1 MKRNSAL
8 LIVIAIV
15 LVLTLSLAAC
25 NKKDAPP
32 QDEKATYSVSIPSG
46 EGYTVVGAA
55 NVKEGEDYSFQVNIA
70 NDYNGTD
77 MVVKVN
83 GNTVVKTGNAY
94 VVNSVSGNLVI
105 TVTGVKKNAPDTY
118 TMTLP
123 SGNGFTASGETT
135 VTAGSNYTFTVTVAT
150 GYDVS
155 TLVVKNVE
163 ATLTATSTEG
173 NVVTYTINNVQS
185 NITLTATI
193 AKLKFSVTLP
203 TGEGYAVVGESEAV
217 YGEDYTFTV
226 NAVAGYS
233 VKDAVVKS
241 GDVTLTGVN
250 GTYTVANVT
259 ANVVITVENVVKLQ
273 DYVSVTTRVY
283 DLKLADITD
292 TQKAAAYYM
301 TGVSGVYQNET
312 CEVSADLSA
321 VDFTRAGTYTITYKL
336 VGHETVTET
345 ATVNVYGEPAIT
357 VASDAVKTVG
367 WSETLDL
374 NAFINTLKGKIS
386 AVDSLNN
393 ALTVNVKETTV
404 PAKNAYG
411 FYDIQ
416 SYNVT
421 FTATDKMGN
430 VAEETVQITIN
441 GSTDITVAPTMNID
455 LANTSV
461 MLAAY
466 EAGVDFDLFKYDSE
480 NGLVAVTTAQA
491 ANDSTKGGTFFAAS
505 YLASLELGEH
515 TFVLVFEDTFKVVT
529 LTLTDNQAPAFTT
542 SDVTELAYLVGE
554 EFVLPT
560 AVKSANSAQA
570 ITVKYF
576 LGSEEFTANP
586 TLAGSYTYTIKF
598 YRNNEEL
605 TEYAKEYSLV
615 LVNNYGWSGATVS
628 ATKDGKVAMTG
639 VYTEGGAYVDVNP
652 VLSADYIS
660 ANKGENDNIVV
671 VTLKV
676 LDQGTNNATAE
687 GYGRGIWYVKGVDY
701 ITEATHPVN
710 YAGVTPK
717 NGETYTLKLRIE
729 ENGTSTFILRNF
741 DGKVEVTSVGFEYHE
756 EYVEDTNFTKG
767 YAESVELTYNNE
779 QTRINSA
786 KIVVPAG
793 NDWWTNSPALSAAYI
808 KTLYAAGVRY
818 IEIAPTFT
826 TKDGEAFIYQ
836 YYDAAQGKNVEFTNL
851 GSGQTVLFALTDE
864 KQIALSKV
872 DTKGGQGKTAADTIN
887 VAFTYYTQEEYDA
900 AQAEIAKKEARA
912 KLAAVTQLEG
922 NFWNYFHHG
931 GWGVNN
937 WGENNKVVKLT
948 SSNFTLQKTLV
959 EDAKAANYKYMVI
972 RVKANNLSSD
982 IVDNIHVE
990 PMLAGDSYNGT
1001 YAGYEVTFR
1010 LDLSKYFDG
1019 FTFGEDG
1026 NVMKICARTGESKND
1041 NCSLDVE
1048 IIGFEEANDK
1058 HFVTIGSRW
1067 DYKVTGDTYAEIGE
1081 GESASFTI
1089 KATDAYTIDSITCDG
1104 ATVTRE
1110 GDVWTVSNATKDSSL
1125 NVTTHRSRHNVIISQ
1140 GTGFTADAYN
1150 KQVDEGNNVS
1160 FTITANTDWAI
1171 DNVTCDDA
1179 NVTITNEG
1187 NVWTFSNV
1195 TKDIAVTVKVHSTAA
1210 VDVEYKVTVV
1220 GEGFDVAGTLPAIS
1234 LNGADVALKITAKD
1248 GYRIDSVTANNDATV
1263 KFDGNNY
1270 IIGNITADTEVTV
1283 ATTNLAQ
1290 LVAEAEA
1297 RIANIAKSADRFA
1310 DYFQIGAWCDPNTNT
1325 FDGTSPIKFRGG
1337 TFKISRSLI
1346 DDALLAGYTHMKFHL
1361 VAVAEDGSTV
1371 GNLTMITE
1379 GSAWNYYWKLYS
1391 GSEADVRLD
1400 LTSFAKEGH
1409 TTDYLTVNIN
1419 NTNLSSVLTMSAIE
1433 FFKSEET
1440 TSWTKSASNVYIANE
1455 NGALVLDTVSAG
1467 NGAYATSD
1475 EAWFAK
1481 YATGN
1486 EASQRTLMYSDLTWI
1501 VQGTNTRNMLWGY
1514 TAPDQSPLE
1523 SDEISG
1529 TIKYLNNMNNGSTL
1543 CLGFDNEGV
1552 ASVKFADF
1560 HANRNS
1566 WGGFSYAQ
1574 GKNSITVTSVN
1585 DLTLYFNELSAL
1597 KEKYRYVKF
1606 TISDPSAL
1614 NGQVWFGNGAFSG
1627 ENAHMIGFSK
1637 DNTEAVVDL
1646 SKCSDSLQIFFTAAE
1661 TNVTIAYE
1669 FLTEI

>member
-15 LVLTLSLAAC
+15 LVLTLGLAAC

-46 EGYTVVGAA
+46 EGYTVVGEA

-70 NDYNGTD
+70 NGYNGTD

-118 TMTLP
+118 TVTLP
-123 SGNGFTASGETT
+123 SGSGFTAAGETT
-135 VTAGSNYTFTVTVAT
+135 VTAGSNYSFTVTVAT
-150 GYDVS
+150 GYDVN
-155 TLVVKNVE
+155 TLVVKNGE

-193 AKLKFSVTLP
+193 AKLKFSITLP

-292 TQKAAAYYM
+292 AQKAAAYYM

-345 ATVNVYGEPAIT
+345 ATVNVYGEPTIT
-357 VASDAVKTVG
+357 VASDAIKTVV
-367 WSETLDL
+367 WSKNLDL
-374 NAFINTLKGKIS
+374 NAFINTLVGKIS

-393 ALTVNVKETTV
+393 ALTVNVKAASV

-430 VAEETVQITIN
+430 VAEETVQITIT
-441 GSTDITVAPTMNID
+441 GSIDITVAPTMSID

-461 MLAAY
+461 MLASY

-491 ANDSTKGGTFFAAS
+491 SWDSDKEGTFFAAS

-515 TFVLVFEDTFKVVT
+515 TFVLVFENTFKVVT

-576 LGSEEFTANP
+576 LGSDEFTANP
-586 TLAGSYTYTIKF
+586 TAAGSYTYTIKF
-598 YRNNEEL
+598 FRNNEEL

-615 LVNNYGWSGATVS
+615 LVNNYGWSGANVS
-628 ATKDGKVAMTG
+628 ATKDGKVALSG
-639 VYTEGGAYVDVNP
+639 VFKEGTAYVDSNP
-652 VLSADYIS
+652 ILSAEYIS
-660 ANKGENDNIVV
+660 ANKGENNIVV
-671 VTLKV
+671 VTLRV
-676 LDQGTNNATAE
+676 LDQGTNNSTVE
-687 GYGRGIWYVKGVDY
+687 GQDRGIWYVKGVDY

-710 YAGVTPK
+710 YVGVTPK
-717 NGETYTLKLRIE
+717 TGDEYTMKLRIE
-729 ENGTSTFILRNF
+729 ENGTATFILRNF

-756 EYVEDTNFTKG
+756 EYVEDPNFTKG

-779 QTRINSA
+779 QTRIANA
-786 KIVVPAG
+786 KVVVPAG
-793 NDWWTNSPALSAAYI
+793 NYWWTNSPALSAAYI

-912 KLAAVTQLEG
+912 KLAAITQSEG

-931 GWGVNN
+931 GWGATN

-948 SSNFTLQKTLV
+948 SSNMTAQKALI
-959 EDAKAANYKYMVI
+959 EDAKAAGYKYMVI
-972 RVKANNLSSD
+972 RIKANNLSSD
-982 IVDNIHVE
+982 IVDNICFTS
-990 PMLAGDSYNGT
+990 ATQWDFYWGSYE
-1001 YAGYEVTFR
+1001 GYDVAFR
-1010 LDLSKYFDG
+1010 LDLSKYFEN
-1019 FTFGEDG
+1019 FTFETID
-1026 NVMKICARTGESKND
+1026 NDINAFKIVARTGEVENG

-1048 IIGFEEANDK
+1048 IIGFEEENDK

-1104 ATVTRE
+1104 ATVTRD

-1125 NVTTHRSRHNVIISQ
+1125 NITTHRSRHNVIISQ

-1150 KQVDEGNNVS
+1150 KQVDEGSSVS

-1171 DNVTCDDA
+1171 DAVTCDDS
-1179 NVTITNEG
+1179 NVAITNEG
-1187 NVWTFSNV
+1187 DVWTFSNV

-1210 VDVEYKVTVV
+1210 VDVEYKVTVA
-1220 GEGFDVAGTLPAIS
+1220 GEGFDVAETLPAIS
-1234 LNGADVALKITAKD
+1234 LNGADVALKITVKD
-1248 GYRIDSVTANNDATV
+1248 GYRIDNVTANNGATV
-1263 KFDGNNY
+1263 SFDGNYY

-1297 RIANIAKSADRFA
+1297 RLAATMKSSGGFYN
-1310 DYFQIGAWCDPNTNT
+1310 YFKIGAWCDPDTTAWGENNTSVN
-1325 FDGTSPIKFRGG
+1325 FRGG
-1337 TFKISRSLI
+1337 NFTIARNLI

-1361 VAVAEDGSTV
+1361 VAVAEDPSKTI
-1371 GNLTMITE
+1371 NEIALLTNPGDT
-1379 GSAWNYYWKLYS
+1379 YYWKLY
-1391 GSEADVRLD
+1391 GGTDTDIRID
-1400 LTSFAKEGH
+1400 LTVFAVEGH
-1409 TTDYLTVNIN
+1409 TSDSLIVRMRDAACNDVSSALT
-1419 NTNLSSVLTMSAIE
+1419 LSAIE

-1440 TSWTKSASNVYIANE
+1440 TTWTKSNNVYIANE
-1455 NGALVLDTVSAG
+1455 NGTLVLDTVCAG
-1467 NGAYATSD
+1467 NDAFAESD
-1475 EAWFAK
+1475 AEWFAK
-1481 YATGN
+1481 YFGQGN
-1486 EASQRTLMYSDLTWI
+1486 GVSQRTLKVVECATIYNGS
-1501 VQGTNTRNMLWGY
+1501 NTRNMLYGWDGENK
-1514 TAPDQSPLE
+1514 SPLPA
-1523 SDEISG
+1523 SG
-1529 TIKYLNNMNNGSTL
+1529 YLNNFTGSTL
-1543 CLGFDNEGV
+1543 RLAFDKDGVAQVKFDNV
-1552 ASVKFADF
+1552 Y
-1560 HANRNS
+1560 ANRNE
-1566 WGGFSYAQ
+1566 WTTQFTHTD
-1574 GKNSITVTSVN
+1574 NTITVSNTCN
-1585 DLTLYFNELSAL
+1585 DYELFFNNLDEL
-1597 KEKYRYVKF
+1597 KEKYESITF
-1606 TISDPSAL
+1606 TITDTSAL
-1614 NGQVWFGNGAFSG
+1614 NGIVWFYYNDAALPINSSD
-1627 ENAHMIGFSK
+1627 NANPKTITLSEATRLMIH
-1637 DNTEAVVDL
+1637 
-1646 SKCSDSLQIFFTAAE
+1646 FTAVE
-1661 TNVTIAYE
+1661 NITITYTLNPKSAN
-1669 FLTEI
+1669 

>member
-15 LVLTLSLAAC
+15 LVLTLGLAAC

-46 EGYTVVGAA
+46 EGYTVVGEA

-70 NDYNGTD
+70 NGYNGTD

-118 TMTLP
+118 TVTLP

-155 TLVVKNVE
+155 TLVVKNGE

-185 NITLTATI
+185 NITLAATI

-259 ANVVITVENVVKLQ
+259 ANVVITVENIVKLQ

-292 TQKAAAYYM
+292 AQKAAAYYM

-345 ATVNVYGEPAIT
+345 ATVNVYGEPTIT
-357 VASDAVKTVG
+357 VASDAIKTVV
-367 WSETLDL
+367 WSKNLDL
-374 NAFINTLKGKIS
+374 NAFINTLVGKIS

-393 ALTVNVKETTV
+393 ALTVNVKAASV

-430 VAEETVQITIN
+430 VAEETVQITIT
-441 GSTDITVAPTMNID
+441 GSIDITVAPTMSID

-491 ANDSTKGGTFFAAS
+491 SWDSDKEGTFFAAS

-515 TFVLVFEDTFKVVT
+515 TFVLVFENTFKVVT

-576 LGSEEFTANP
+576 LGSDEFTANP
-586 TLAGSYTYTIKF
+586 TAAGSYTYTIKF

-660 ANKGENDNIVV
+660 ANKGENNIVV

-676 LDQGTNNATAE
+676 LDQGTNNSTVE
-687 GYGRGIWYVKGVDY
+687 GQDRGIWYVNGVKY
-701 ITEATHPVN
+701 VTEAGHPVETL
-710 YAGVTPK
+710 GITPK

-729 ENGTSTFILRNF
+729 ENGTSTFIIRNF
-741 DGKVEVTSVGFEYHE
+741 DGKLEVTSVEFEKHE

-767 YAESVELTYNNE
+767 YAESVELTYNDE

-793 NDWWTNSPALSAAYI
+793 NYWWTNSPALSAAYI

-851 GSGQTVLFALTDE
+851 GSGQTVLFALADE
-864 KQIALSKV
+864 KQIAFSKV
-872 DTKGGQGKTAADTIN
+872 DNAGGQGKTAADTIN

-912 KLAAVTQLEG
+912 RLAAITQLQG
-922 NFWNYFHHG
+922 NFWNYFQHG
-931 GWGVNN
+931 GWGATN

-948 SSNFTLQKTLV
+948 SSNMTAQKALV
-959 EDAKAANYKYMVI
+959 DDAKAAGYKYLVI
-972 RVKANNLSSD
+972 RIKASNLSSD
-982 IVDNIHVE
+982 IVDNICFTSM
-990 PMLAGDSYNGT
+990 PNWDFYWGS
-1001 YAGYEVTFR
+1001 YAGYDVAFR

-1026 NVMKICARTGESKND
+1026 KFMQICARTGESENK

-1048 IIGFEEANDK
+1048 IIGFEEENDK
-1058 HFVTIGSRW
+1058 HFVSIGSRW
-1067 DYKVTGDTYAEIGE
+1067 DYKVTGDTYAEIGA

-1150 KQVDEGNNVS
+1150 KQVDEGSSVS

-1187 NVWTFSNV
+1187 DVWTFSNV

-1210 VDVEYKVTVV
+1210 VDVEYKVTVA
-1220 GEGFDVAGTLPAIS
+1220 GEGFDVAETLPAIS

-1248 GYRIDSVTANNDATV
+1248 GYRIDSVTANNGATV
-1263 KFDGNNY
+1263 NFDGNYY

-1297 RIANIAKSADRFA
+1297 RLAATMKSEGGFWNYFRF
-1310 DYFQIGAWCDPNTNT
+1310 GGWGTNT
-1325 FDGTSPIKFRGG
+1325 WDNGIVNITSGNITIQRN
-1337 TFKISRSLI
+1337 LI

-1371 GNLTMITE
+1371 GNITMITNGE
-1379 GSAWNYYWKLYS
+1379 PWNYYWKQYS
-1391 GSEADVRLD
+1391 GSEADVRID
-1400 LTSFAKEGH
+1400 LSAFAKEGH

-1419 NTNLSSVLTMSAIE
+1419 NTNLSSNIVVSAVE

-1440 TSWTKSASNVYIANE
+1440 TTWTKSASNVYIANE

-1467 NGAYATSD
+1467 NDAFAESD
-1475 EAWFAK
+1475 AEWFAK
-1481 YATGN
+1481 YFGQGN
-1486 EASQRTLMYSDLTWI
+1486 GASQRTLKVVEYATI
-1501 VQGTNTRNMLWGY
+1501 YNGNNTRNMLFGWDGVNK
-1514 TAPDQSPLE
+1514 SPLPE
-1523 SDEISG
+1523 SG
-1529 TIKYLNNMNNGSTL
+1529 YLNNFTGSTL
-1543 CLGFDNEGV
+1543 RLALDKDGVAQVKFDNV
-1552 ASVKFADF
+1552 Y
-1560 HANRNS
+1560 ANRNE
-1566 WGGFSYAQ
+1566 WTTQFTHTD
-1574 GKNSITVTSVN
+1574 NTITVSNTCN
-1585 DLTLYFNELSAL
+1585 DYELFFNNLDEL
-1597 KEKYRYVKF
+1597 KEKYESITF
-1606 TISDPSAL
+1606 TITDTSAL
-1614 NGQVWFGNGAFSG
+1614 NGIVWFYYNDAALPINSSD
-1627 ENAHMIGFSK
+1627 NANPKTITLSEATRLMIH
-1637 DNTEAVVDL
+1637 
-1646 SKCSDSLQIFFTAAE
+1646 FTAVE
-1661 TNVTIAYE
+1661 NITITYTLNPKSAN
-1669 FLTEI
+1669 

>member
-15 LVLTLSLAAC
+15 LVLSLCLVAC

-32 QDEKATYSVSIPSG
+32 QDEKSTYSVSIPSG

-70 NDYNGTD
+70 NGYNGTD

-118 TMTLP
+118 TVTLP

-185 NITLTATI
+185 NITLAATI

-203 TGEGYAVVGESEAV
+203 TGEGYAVVGESVAV

-233 VKDAVVKS
+233 VKDAVVKN
-241 GDVTLTGVN
+241 GDATLTGVN

-283 DLKLADITD
+283 DLRLADITD
-292 TQKAAAYYM
+292 AQKAAAYYM

-345 ATVNVYGEPAIT
+345 ATVNVYGEPTIT
-357 VASDAVKTVG
+357 VASDAIKTVV
-367 WSETLDL
+367 WSKNLDL
-374 NAFINTLKGKIS
+374 NAFINTLVGKIS

-393 ALTVNVKETTV
+393 ALTVNVKAATV
-404 PAKNAYG
+404 PSKNAYG

-430 VAEETVQITIN
+430 LAEETVQITIT
-441 GSTDITVAPTMNID
+441 GSTAITVAPTMSID

-491 ANDSTKGGTFFAAS
+491 SWNSDKEGTFFAAS

-576 LGSEEFTANP
+576 LGSDEFTANP
-586 TLAGSYTYTIKF
+586 TAAGSYTYTIKF
-598 YRNNEEL
+598 FRNNEEL

-615 LVNNYGWSGATVS
+615 IVNNYGWSGANVS
-628 ATKDGKVAMTG
+628 ATKDGKVALSG
-639 VYTEGGAYVDVNP
+639 VFTEGTAYVDSNP
-652 VLSADYIS
+652 ILSADYIS
-660 ANKGENDNIVV
+660 ANKGENNIVV
-671 VTLKV
+671 VTLRV

-710 YAGVTPK
+710 YVGVTPK
-717 NGETYTLKLRIE
+717 TGDEYTMKLRIE
-729 ENGTSTFILRNF
+729 ENGTATFILRNF
-741 DGKVEVTSVGFEYHE
+741 DGKVEVTSVGFEYHK

-912 KLAAVTQLEG
+912 RLAAITKLEG
-922 NFWNYFHHG
+922 NFWKYFHHG
-931 GWGVNN
+931 GWGATN
-937 WGENNKVVKLT
+937 WGENNKVVKLK
-948 SSNFTLQKTLV
+948 SSNMTAQKALV
-959 EDAKAANYKYMVI
+959 DDAKAAGYKYLVI
-972 RVKANNLSSD
+972 RIKANNLSSD
-982 IVDNIHVE
+982 IVDNICFTSM
-990 PMLAGDSYNGT
+990 PNWDFYWGS
-1001 YAGYEVTFR
+1001 YAGYDVAFR

-1019 FTFGEDG
+1019 FTFSEDG
-1026 NVMKICARTGESKND
+1026 NVMQICARTGESENK

-1048 IIGFEEANDK
+1048 IIGFEEDNDK

-1187 NVWTFSNV
+1187 DVWTFSNV

-1210 VDVEYKVTVV
+1210 VDVEYKVTVA
-1220 GEGFDVAGTLPAIS
+1220 GEGFDVAETLPAIS

-1248 GYRIDSVTANNDATV
+1248 GYRIDNVTANNGATV
-1263 KFDGNNY
+1263 NFDGNYY

-1297 RIANIAKSADRFA
+1297 RLAATMKSEGGFWNYFRF
-1310 DYFQIGAWCDPNTNT
+1310 GGWGTNT
-1325 FDGTSPIKFRGG
+1325 WDNGIVNITSGNITIQRN
-1337 TFKISRSLI
+1337 LI

-1371 GNLTMITE
+1371 GNITMITNGE
-1379 GSAWNYYWKLYS
+1379 PWNYYWKNYS
-1391 GSEADVRLD
+1391 GSEADVRID
-1400 LTSFAKEGH
+1400 LSVFAKEGH
-1409 TTDYLTVNIN
+1409 TSDYLTVSIN
-1419 NTNLSSVLTMSAIE
+1419 NTNLSSNIAMSAIE

-1455 NGALVLDTVSAG
+1455 NGTLVLDTVCAG
-1467 NGAYATSD
+1467 NDAFAESD
-1475 EAWFAK
+1475 TAWFAK
-1481 YATGN
+1481 YFGQGN
-1486 EASQRTLMYSDLTWI
+1486 GASQRTLKVVDYATIYNGS
-1501 VQGTNTRNMLWGY
+1501 NTRNMLFGWDGENK
-1514 TAPDQSPLE
+1514 APLPA
-1523 SDEISG
+1523 SG
-1529 TIKYLNNMNNGSTL
+1529 YLNNFTGSTL
-1543 CLGFDNEGV
+1543 RLAFDKDGVAQVKFDNV
-1552 ASVKFADF
+1552 Y
-1560 HANRNS
+1560 ANRNE
-1566 WGGFSYAQ
+1566 WTTQFTHTD
-1574 GKNSITVTSVN
+1574 NTITVSNTCN
-1585 DLTLYFNELSAL
+1585 DYELFFNNLDEL
-1597 KEKYRYVKF
+1597 KEKYESITF
-1606 TISDPSAL
+1606 TITDTSAL
-1614 NGQVWFGNGAFSG
+1614 NGIVWFYYNDAALPINSTD
-1627 ENAHMIGFSK
+1627 NANPKTITLSEATRLMIH
-1637 DNTEAVVDL
+1637 
-1646 SKCSDSLQIFFTAAE
+1646 FTAVE
-1661 TNVTIAYE
+1661 NITITYTLNPKSAN
-1669 FLTEI
+1669 

>member
-15 LVLTLSLAAC
+15 LVLTLGLAAC

-46 EGYTVVGAA
+46 EGYTVVGEA

-70 NDYNGTD
+70 NGYNGTD

-118 TMTLP
+118 TVTLP

-150 GYDVS
+150 GYDVN
-155 TLVVKNVE
+155 TLVVKNGE

-259 ANVVITVENVVKLQ
+259 ANVVITVENVVKLS

-345 ATVNVYGEPAIT
+345 ATVNVYGEPTIT
-357 VASDAVKTVG
+357 VASDAIKMVV
-367 WSETLDL
+367 WSKNLDL
-374 NAFINTLKGKIS
+374 NAFINTLVGKIS

-393 ALTVNVKETTV
+393 ALTVNVKAASV

-430 VAEETVQITIN
+430 VAEETVQITIT
-441 GSTDITVAPTMNID
+441 GSIDITVAPTMSID
-455 LANTSV
+455 LANTAV
-461 MLAAY
+461 KLTEY
-466 EAGVDFDLFKYDSE
+466 EASVDFDLYKYIVDS
-480 NGLVAVTTAQA
+480 GLVAVTSEQASFDTAK
-491 ANDSTKGGTFFAAS
+491 DGTFFSAA

-529 LTLTDNQAPAFTT
+529 LTLTDNQEPAFTT

-576 LGSEEFTANP
+576 LGDAEFESNP
-586 TLAGSYTYTIKF
+586 TEKGNYVYTIRF
-598 YRNNEEL
+598 YRNAEEL
-605 TEYAKEYSLV
+605 TAYRKTYNVTIVE
-615 LVNNYGWSGATVS
+615 NYGWSGATVS
-628 ATKDGKVAMTG
+628 AVANGNIALSG
-639 VYTEGGAYVDVNP
+639 VAEGDSNP
-652 VLSADYIS
+652 ILSADYIA
-660 ANKGENDNIVV
+660 ANKGDNNIVV
-671 VTLKV
+671 VTVKIIDV
-676 LDQGTNNATAE
+676 GTTDDPT
-687 GYGRGIWYVKGVDY
+687 IWYVDGVQYVAKNVESY
-701 ITEATHPVN
+701 I
-710 YAGVTPK
+710 GLSK
-717 NGETYTLKLRIE
+717 NQGMTTVGSTLTMKLRIE
-729 ENGTSTFILRNF
+729 ENGTATFILRNF
-741 DGKVEVTSVGFEYHE
+741 DGKAEVVSVAFELYDANLV
-756 EYVEDTNFTKG
+756 YG
-767 YAESVELTYNNE
+767 YADSMKATYDESGAYITNVALA
-779 QTRINSA
+779 I
-786 KIVVPAG
+786 PAG
-793 NDWWTNSPALSAAYI
+793 NAWEQNTPALSADYI
-808 KTLYAAGVRY
+808 AKIYAEGVRY
-818 IEIAPTFT
+818 IKLAPTYSNVDTSFLYS
-826 TKDGEAFIYQ
+826 FIVNGNN
-836 YYDAAQGKNVEFTNL
+836 DPKWDITSG
-851 GSGQTVLFALTDE
+851 GSKV
-864 KQIALSKV
+864 IALVENSPLKL
-872 DTKGGQGKTAADTIN
+872 TKADIGNDGITSADTVN
-887 VAFTYYTQEEYDA
+887 VAITYYTQDEYDA
-900 AQAEIAKKEARA
+900 IQAEIAKEEARA
-912 KLAAVTQLEG
+912 KLATITQAEG
-922 NFWNYFHHG
+922 NFWKYFRHG
-931 GWGVNN
+931 GWGATN

-948 SSNFTLQKTLV
+948 SSNMTAQKALV
-959 EDAKAANYKYMVI
+959 DDAKAAGYKYLVI
-972 RVKANNLSSD
+972 RIKANNLSSD
-982 IVDNIHVE
+982 IVDNICFMSSTNWE
-990 PMLAGDSYNGT
+990 FYWNAFNG
-1001 YAGYEVTFR
+1001 YDVAFR
-1010 LDLSKYFDG
+1010 IDLSKYFENY
-1019 FTFGEDG
+1019 TFETIG
-1026 NVMKICARTGESKND
+1026 NDINAFKIVARTGNNENG

-1048 IIGFEEANDK
+1048 IIGFEEDNDK
-1058 HFVTIGSRW
+1058 HFVSVGSRW
-1067 DYKVTGDTYAEIGE
+1067 DYKVTGDTYAEIGA

-1104 ATVTRE
+1104 ATVTRD

-1187 NVWTFSNV
+1187 DVWTFSNV

-1210 VDVEYKVTVV
+1210 VDVEYKVTVA
-1220 GEGFDVAGTLPAIS
+1220 GEGFDVAEALPAIS

-1248 GYRIDSVTANNDATV
+1248 GYRIDGVTANNGATV
-1263 KFDGNNY
+1263 NFDGNYY

-1297 RIANIAKSADRFA
+1297 RLAATMKSQGGFWN
-1310 DYFQIGAWCDPNTNT
+1310 YFRHGGWGTNT
-1325 FDGTSPIKFRGG
+1325 WGENNSVVNITSGNITIQRN
-1337 TFKISRSLI
+1337 LI

-1361 VAVAEDGSTV
+1361 VAVAEDSSKTI
-1371 GNLTMITE
+1371 NEIALLTNPGDT
-1379 GSAWNYYWKLYS
+1379 YYWKLYS
-1391 GSEADVRLD
+1391 GTEADIRID
-1400 LTSFAKEGH
+1400 LTVFAVEGH
-1409 TTDYLTVNIN
+1409 TSDSLIVRMRDAACNDVSSALT
-1419 NTNLSSVLTMSAIE
+1419 LSAIE

-1440 TSWTKSASNVYIANE
+1440 TTWTKSNNVYIANE
-1455 NGALVLDTVSAG
+1455 NGTLVLDTVCAG
-1467 NGAYATSD
+1467 NDAFAESD
-1475 EAWFAK
+1475 AEWFAK
-1481 YATGN
+1481 YFGQGN
-1486 EASQRTLMYSDLTWI
+1486 GASQRTLKVVECATIYNGS
-1501 VQGTNTRNMLWGY
+1501 NTRNMLFGWDGENK
-1514 TAPDQSPLE
+1514 SPLPE
-1523 SDEISG
+1523 SG
-1529 TIKYLNNMNNGSTL
+1529 YLNSFTGSTL
-1543 CLGFDNEGV
+1543 RLAFDKDGVAQVKFDNV
-1552 ASVKFADF
+1552 Y
-1560 HANRNS
+1560 ANRNE
-1566 WGGFSYAQ
+1566 WTTQFTHTD
-1574 GKNSITVTSVN
+1574 NTITVSNTCN
-1585 DLTLYFNELSAL
+1585 DYELFFNNLDEL
-1597 KEKYRYVKF
+1597 KEKYESITF
-1606 TISDPSAL
+1606 TITDTSAL
-1614 NGQVWFGNGAFSG
+1614 NGIVWFYYNDAALPINSSD
-1627 ENAHMIGFSK
+1627 NATPKTITLSEATRLMIH
-1637 DNTEAVVDL
+1637 
-1646 SKCSDSLQIFFTAAE
+1646 FTAVE
-1661 TNVTIAYE
+1661 NITITYTLNPKSAN
-1669 FLTEI
+1669 

>member
-70 NDYNGTD
+70 NGYNGTD

-118 TMTLP
+118 TVTLP

-163 ATLTATSTEG
+163 A
-173 NVVTYTINNVQS
+173 
-185 NITLTATI
+185 TLTATI

-259 ANVVITVENVVKLQ
+259 ANVVITVENVVKLT

-292 TQKAAAYYM
+292 AQKAAAYYM

-345 ATVNVYGEPAIT
+345 ATVNVYGEPTIT
-357 VASDAVKTVG
+357 VASDAIKTVV
-367 WSETLDL
+367 WSKNLDL
-374 NAFINTLKGKIS
+374 NAFINTLVGKIS

-393 ALTVNVKETTV
+393 ALTVNVKAASV

-430 VAEETVQITIN
+430 VAEETVQITIT
-441 GSTDITVAPTMNID
+441 GSIDITVAPTMSID

-491 ANDSTKGGTFFAAS
+491 SWDSDKEGTFFAAS

-515 TFVLVFEDTFKVVT
+515 TFVLVFENTFKVVT

-576 LGSEEFTANP
+576 LGSDEFTANP
-586 TLAGSYTYTIKF
+586 TAAGSYTYTIKF
-598 YRNNEEL
+598 FRNNEEL

-615 LVNNYGWSGATVS
+615 LVNNYGWSGANVS

-639 VYTEGGAYVDVNP
+639 VYVEGESYKDATP

-660 ANKGENDNIVV
+660 ANKGENNIVV
-671 VTLKV
+671 VTLRV
-676 LDQGTNNATAE
+676 LDQGTNNSTVE
-687 GYGRGIWYVKGVDY
+687 GQDRGIWYVKGVDY

-710 YAGVTPK
+710 YVGVTPK
-717 NGETYTLKLRIE
+717 TGDEYTMKLRIE
-729 ENGTSTFILRNF
+729 ENGTATFILRNF

-767 YAESVELTYNNE
+767 YAESVELTYNDE

-793 NDWWTNSPALSAAYI
+793 NYWWTNSPALSAAYI

-851 GSGQTVLFALTDE
+851 GSGKTVLFALTDE

-912 KLAAVTQLEG
+912 RLAAITQLQG
-922 NFWNYFHHG
+922 NFWNYFQHG
-931 GWGVNN
+931 GWGATN

-948 SSNFTLQKTLV
+948 SSNMTAQKALV
-959 EDAKAANYKYMVI
+959 DDAKAAGYKYLVI
-972 RVKANNLSSD
+972 RIKANNLSSD
-982 IVDNIHVE
+982 IVDNICFTSM
-990 PMLAGDSYNGT
+990 PNWDFYWGS
-1001 YAGYEVTFR
+1001 YAGYDVAFR

-1026 NVMKICARTGESKND
+1026 KFMQICARTGESENK

-1048 IIGFEEANDK
+1048 IIGFEEENDK
-1058 HFVTIGSRW
+1058 HFVSIGSRW
-1067 DYKVTGDTYAEIGE
+1067 DYKVTGDTYAEIGA

-1150 KQVDEGNNVS
+1150 KQVDEGSSVS

-1171 DNVTCDDA
+1171 DDVTCDDA

-1187 NVWTFSNV
+1187 DVWTFSNV

-1210 VDVEYKVTVV
+1210 VDVEYKVTVA
-1220 GEGFDVAGTLPAIS
+1220 GEGFDVAQALPAIS

-1248 GYRIDSVTANNDATV
+1248 GYRIDSVTANNSATV
-1263 KFDGNNY
+1263 SFDGNYY

-1297 RIANIAKSADRFA
+1297 RLAATMKSSGGFYN
-1310 DYFQIGAWCDPNTNT
+1310 YFKIGAWCDPDTTAWGENNTSVN
-1325 FDGTSPIKFRGG
+1325 FRGG
-1337 TFKISRSLI
+1337 NFTIARNLI

-1361 VAVAEDGSTV
+1361 IAVAEDGSTV
-1371 GNLTMITE
+1371 SNLTLITQN
-1379 GSAWNYYWKLYS
+1379 GAWDYYWKQYA
-1391 GSEADVRLD
+1391 GSAVDIRID
-1400 LTSFAKEGH
+1400 LSLFAKEGH
-1409 TTDYLTVNIN
+1409 TSDYLKVCVNS
-1419 NTNLSSVLTMSAIE
+1419 TDAPLSSVLTMSAIE

-1440 TSWTKSASNVYIANE
+1440 TTWTKSNNVYIANE
-1455 NGALVLDTVSAG
+1455 NGTLVLDTVCAG
-1467 NGAYATSD
+1467 NDAFAESD
-1475 EAWFAK
+1475 AEWFAK
-1481 YATGN
+1481 YFGQGN
-1486 EASQRTLMYSDLTWI
+1486 GASQRTLKVVDFATIYN
-1501 VQGTNTRNMLWGY
+1501 GNNTRNMLFGWDGVNK
-1514 TAPDQSPLE
+1514 SPLPE
-1523 SDEISG
+1523 SG
-1529 TIKYLNNMNNGSTL
+1529 YLNNFTGSTL
-1543 CLGFDNEGV
+1543 RLAFDKDGVAQVKFDNV
-1552 ASVKFADF
+1552 Y
-1560 HANRNS
+1560 ANRNE
-1566 WGGFSYAQ
+1566 WTTQFTHTD
-1574 GKNSITVTSVN
+1574 NTITVSNTCN
-1585 DLTLYFNELSAL
+1585 DYELFFNNLDEL
-1597 KEKYRYVKF
+1597 KEKYESITF
-1606 TISDPSAL
+1606 TITDTSAL
-1614 NGQVWFGNGAFSG
+1614 NGIVWFYYNDAALPINSSD
-1627 ENAHMIGFSK
+1627 NANPKTITLSEATRLMIH
-1637 DNTEAVVDL
+1637 
-1646 SKCSDSLQIFFTAAE
+1646 FTAVE
-1661 TNVTIAYE
+1661 NITITYTLNPKSAN
-1669 FLTEI
+1669 

>member
-15 LVLTLSLAAC
+15 LVLSLCLVAC

-32 QDEKATYSVSIPSG
+32 QDEKSTYSVSIPSG

-70 NDYNGTD
+70 NGYNGTD

-118 TMTLP
+118 TVTLP
-123 SGNGFTASGETT
+123 SGSGFTAAGETT
-135 VTAGSNYTFTVTVAT
+135 VTAGINYSFTITVAT

-155 TLVVKNVE
+155 SLVVKNGE

-292 TQKAAAYYM
+292 AQKAAAYYM

-345 ATVNVYGEPAIT
+345 ATVNVYGEPTIT
-357 VASDAVKTVG
+357 VASDAIKTVV
-367 WSETLDL
+367 WSKNLDL
-374 NAFINTLKGKIS
+374 NAFINTLVGKIS

-393 ALTVNVKETTV
+393 ALTVNVKAATV

-430 VAEETVQITIN
+430 LAEETVQITIT
-441 GSTDITVAPTMNID
+441 GSTAITVAPTMSID

-491 ANDSTKGGTFFAAS
+491 SWNSDKEGTFFAAS

-576 LGSEEFTANP
+576 LGSDEFTANP
-586 TLAGSYTYTIKF
+586 TAAGSYTYTIKF
-598 YRNNEEL
+598 FRGNEEL

-639 VYTEGGAYVDVNP
+639 VYEEGTPYKDATP
-652 VLSADYIS
+652 VLSAEYIS
-660 ANKGENDNIVV
+660 ANKGENNIVV

-676 LDQGTNNATAE
+676 LNQGTNNATAE

-701 ITEATHPVN
+701 VTEAGHPEN
-710 YAGVTPK
+710 YVGITPE
-717 NGETYTLKLRIE
+717 NGKEYTIKLRIE
-729 ENGTSTFILRNF
+729 ENGTATFILRNF
-741 DGKVEVTSVGFEYHE
+741 DGKVEVTSVGFEHHK
-756 EYVEDTNFTKG
+756 EYVEDPNFTKG

-786 KIVVPAG
+786 KIVVPTG
-793 NDWWTNSPALSAAYI
+793 YYWYTNTPALSAAYI

-836 YYDAAQGKNVEFTNL
+836 YYDATQGKNVEFINL

-912 KLAAVTQLEG
+912 RLAAITKLEG
-922 NFWNYFHHG
+922 NFWNYFRHG

-937 WGENNKVVKLT
+937 WGENNKVVKLK
-948 SSNFTLQKTLV
+948 SSNMTAQKALV
-959 EDAKAANYKYMVI
+959 DDAKAAGYKYLVI
-972 RVKANNLSSD
+972 RIKANNLSSD
-982 IVDNIHVE
+982 IVDNICFTSM
-990 PMLAGDSYNGT
+990 PNWDFYWGS
-1001 YAGYEVTFR
+1001 YAGYDVAFR

-1019 FTFGEDG
+1019 FTFSEDG
-1026 NVMKICARTGESKND
+1026 NVMQICARTGENENK

-1048 IIGFEEANDK
+1048 IIGFEEENDK

-1067 DYKVTGDTYAEIGE
+1067 DYKVTGDTYAEIGA

-1187 NVWTFSNV
+1187 DVWTFSNV

-1210 VDVEYKVTVV
+1210 VDVEYKVTVA
-1220 GEGFDVAGTLPAIS
+1220 GEGFDVAETLPAIS

-1263 KFDGNNY
+1263 NFDGNYY

-1297 RIANIAKSADRFA
+1297 RLAATMKSEGGFWNYFRF
-1310 DYFQIGAWCDPNTNT
+1310 GGWGTNT
-1325 FDGTSPIKFRGG
+1325 WDNGIVNITSGNITIQRN
-1337 TFKISRSLI
+1337 LI

-1371 GNLTMITE
+1371 GNITMITNGE
-1379 GSAWNYYWKLYS
+1379 PWNYYWKQYS
-1391 GSEADVRLD
+1391 GSEADVRID
-1400 LTSFAKEGH
+1400 LSAFAKEGH

-1419 NTNLSSVLTMSAIE
+1419 NTNLSSNIVVSAVE

-1440 TSWTKSASNVYIANE
+1440 TTWTKSASNVYIANE
-1455 NGALVLDTVSAG
+1455 NGTLVLDTVCAG
-1467 NGAYATSD
+1467 NDAFAESD
-1475 EAWFAK
+1475 AEWFAK
-1481 YATGN
+1481 YFGQGN
-1486 EASQRTLMYSDLTWI
+1486 GVSQRTLKVVECETIYNGS
-1501 VQGTNTRNMLWGY
+1501 NTRNMLFGWDGENK
-1514 TAPDQSPLE
+1514 SPLPA
-1523 SDEISG
+1523 SG
-1529 TIKYLNNMNNGSTL
+1529 YLNNFTGSTL
-1543 CLGFDNEGV
+1543 RLAFDKDGVAQVKFDNV
-1552 ASVKFADF
+1552 Y
-1560 HANRNS
+1560 ANRNE
-1566 WGGFSYAQ
+1566 WTTQFTHTD
-1574 GKNSITVTSVN
+1574 NTITVSNTCN
-1585 DLTLYFNELSAL
+1585 DYELFFNNLDEL
-1597 KEKYRYVKF
+1597 KEKYESITF
-1606 TISDPSAL
+1606 TITDTSAL
-1614 NGQVWFGNGAFSG
+1614 NGIVWFYYNDAALPINSSD
-1627 ENAHMIGFSK
+1627 NANPKTITLSEATRLMIH
-1637 DNTEAVVDL
+1637 
-1646 SKCSDSLQIFFTAAE
+1646 FTAVE
-1661 TNVTIAYE
+1661 NITITYTLNPKSAN
-1669 FLTEI
+1669 

>member
-70 NDYNGTD
+70 NGYNGTD

-118 TMTLP
+118 TVTLP

-292 TQKAAAYYM
+292 AQKAAAYYM

-345 ATVNVYGEPAIT
+345 ATVNVYGEPTIT
-357 VASDAVKTVG
+357 VASDAIKTVV
-367 WSETLDL
+367 WSKNLDL
-374 NAFINTLKGKIS
+374 NAFINTLVGKIS

-393 ALTVNVKETTV
+393 ALTVNVKEATV

-430 VAEETVQITIN
+430 FAEETVQITIT
-441 GSTDITVAPTMNID
+441 GSTAITVAPTMNVD

-529 LTLTDNQAPAFTT
+529 LTLTDNQEPAFTT

-576 LGSEEFTANP
+576 LGSDEFTANP
-586 TLAGSYTYTIKF
+586 TAAGSYTYTIKF
-598 YRNNEEL
+598 FRNNEEL

-628 ATKDGKVAMTG
+628 ATKDGKVALSG
-639 VYTEGGAYVDVNP
+639 VYTEGTAYVDSNP
-652 VLSADYIS
+652 ILSADYIS
-660 ANKGENDNIVV
+660 ANKGENNIVV
-671 VTLKV
+671 VTLRV

-710 YAGVTPK
+710 YVGVTPK
-717 NGETYTLKLRIE
+717 TGDEYTMKLRIE
-729 ENGTSTFILRNF
+729 ENGTATFILRNF
-741 DGKVEVTSVGFEYHE
+741 DGKIEVTSVGFEYHE
-756 EYVEDTNFTKG
+756 EYVEDPNFTKG

-786 KIVVPAG
+786 KVVVPAG
-793 NDWWTNSPALSAAYI
+793 NDWWTNTPALSAAYI
-808 KTLYAAGVRY
+808 KTLYSAGVRY

-826 TKDGEAFIYQ
+826 TKEGEAFIYQ
-836 YYDAAQGKNVEFTNL
+836 YYDAAQEKNVEFTNL
-851 GSGQTVLFALTDE
+851 GSGQTVLFALVDE
-864 KQIALSKV
+864 KQIAFSKV
-872 DTKGGQGKTAADTIN
+872 DNAGGQGKTAADTIN

-912 KLAAVTQLEG
+912 KLAAITQLEG

-948 SSNFTLQKTLV
+948 SSNFTLQKALV
-959 EDAKAANYKYMVI
+959 DDAKAANYKYMVI

-982 IVDNIHVE
+982 IVDNICFTSM
-990 PMLAGDSYNGT
+990 PNWDFYWGS
-1001 YAGYEVTFR
+1001 YAGYVVTFR

-1026 NVMKICARTGESKND
+1026 NVMQICARTGENENK

-1048 IIGFEEANDK
+1048 IIGFEEENDK

-1104 ATVTRE
+1104 ATVTRD
-1110 GDVWTVSNATKDSSL
+1110 GDVWTVSNATKDSYL

-1150 KQVDEGNNVS
+1150 KKVDEGSSVS

-1171 DNVTCDDA
+1171 DAVTCDDA

-1187 NVWTFSNV
+1187 DVWTFSNV

-1210 VDVEYKVTVV
+1210 VDVEYKVTIA
-1220 GEGFDVAGTLPAIS
+1220 GEGFDVAETLPAIS

-1248 GYRIDSVTANNDATV
+1248 GYRIDNVTANNGATV
-1263 KFDGNNY
+1263 NFDGNYY

-1297 RIANIAKSADRFA
+1297 RLAATMKSEGGFWNYFRF
-1310 DYFQIGAWCDPNTNT
+1310 GGWGTNT
-1325 FDGTSPIKFRGG
+1325 WDNGIVNITSGNITIQRN
-1337 TFKISRSLI
+1337 LI

-1371 GNLTMITE
+1371 GNITMITNGE
-1379 GSAWNYYWKLYS
+1379 PWNYYWKNYS
-1391 GSEADVRLD
+1391 GSEADVRID
-1400 LTSFAKEGH
+1400 LSVFAKEGH
-1409 TTDYLTVNIN
+1409 TSDYLTVSIN
-1419 NTNLSSVLTMSAIE
+1419 NTNLSSNIAMSAIE

-1455 NGALVLDTVSAG
+1455 NGTLVLDTVCAG
-1467 NGAYATSD
+1467 NDAFAESD
-1475 EAWFAK
+1475 TAWFAK
-1481 YATGN
+1481 YFGQGN
-1486 EASQRTLMYSDLTWI
+1486 GASQRTLKVVDYATIYNGS
-1501 VQGTNTRNMLWGY
+1501 NTRNMLFGWDGENK
-1514 TAPDQSPLE
+1514 APLPA
-1523 SDEISG
+1523 SG
-1529 TIKYLNNMNNGSTL
+1529 YLNNFTGSTL
-1543 CLGFDNEGV
+1543 RLAFDKDGVAQVKFDNV
-1552 ASVKFADF
+1552 Y
-1560 HANRNS
+1560 ANRNE
-1566 WGGFSYAQ
+1566 WTTQFTHTD
-1574 GKNSITVTSVN
+1574 NTITVSNTCN
-1585 DLTLYFNELSAL
+1585 DYELFFNNLDEL
-1597 KEKYRYVKF
+1597 KEKYESITF
-1606 TISDPSAL
+1606 TITDTSAL
-1614 NGQVWFGNGAFSG
+1614 NGIVWFYYNDAALPINSTD
-1627 ENAHMIGFSK
+1627 NANPKTITLSEATRLMIH
-1637 DNTEAVVDL
+1637 
-1646 SKCSDSLQIFFTAAE
+1646 FTAVE
-1661 TNVTIAYE
+1661 NITITYTLNPKSAN
-1669 FLTEI
+1669 

>member
-15 LVLTLSLAAC
+15 LVLTLGLAAC

-46 EGYTVVGAA
+46 EGYTVVGEA

-70 NDYNGTD
+70 NGYNGTD

-118 TMTLP
+118 TVTLP

-259 ANVVITVENVVKLQ
+259 ANVVITVENVVKLT

-292 TQKAAAYYM
+292 AQKAAAYYM
-301 TGVSGVYQNET
+301 IGVSGVYQNET

-345 ATVNVYGEPAIT
+345 ATVNVYGEPTIT
-357 VASDAVKTVG
+357 VASDAIKTVV
-367 WSETLDL
+367 WSKNLDL
-374 NAFINTLKGKIS
+374 NAFINTLVGKIS

-393 ALTVNVKETTV
+393 ALTVNVKAASV

-421 FTATDKMGN
+421 FTATDKMGK
-430 VAEETVQITIN
+430 VAEETVQITIT
-441 GSTDITVAPTMNID
+441 GSIDITVAPTMSID

-491 ANDSTKGGTFFAAS
+491 SWDSDKEGTFFAAS

-515 TFVLVFEDTFKVVT
+515 TFVLVFENTFKVVT

-576 LGSEEFTANP
+576 LGSDEFTANP
-586 TLAGSYTYTIKF
+586 TAAGSYTYTIKF
-598 YRNNEEL
+598 FRNNEEL

-615 LVNNYGWSGATVS
+615 LVNNYGWSGANVS
-628 ATKDGKVAMTG
+628 ATKDGKVALSG
-639 VYTEGGAYVDVNP
+639 VFKEGTAYVDSNP
-652 VLSADYIS
+652 ILSAEYIS
-660 ANKGENDNIVV
+660 ANKGENNIVV
-671 VTLKV
+671 VTLRV
-676 LDQGTNNATAE
+676 LDQGTNNSTVE
-687 GYGRGIWYVKGVDY
+687 GQDRGIWYVKGVDY

-710 YAGVTPK
+710 YVGVTPK
-717 NGETYTLKLRIE
+717 TGDEYTMKLRIE
-729 ENGTSTFILRNF
+729 ENGTATFILRNF

-756 EYVEDTNFTKG
+756 EYVEDPNFTKG

-779 QTRINSA
+779 QTRIANA
-786 KIVVPAG
+786 KVVVPAG
-793 NDWWTNSPALSAAYI
+793 NYWWTNSPALSAAYI

-912 KLAAVTQLEG
+912 RLAAITKLEG
-922 NFWNYFHHG
+922 NFWKYFHHG
-931 GWGVNN
+931 GWGATN
-937 WGENNKVVKLT
+937 WGENNKVVKLK
-948 SSNFTLQKTLV
+948 SSNMTAQKALV
-959 EDAKAANYKYMVI
+959 DDAKAAGYKYLVI
-972 RVKANNLSSD
+972 RIKANNLSSD
-982 IVDNIHVE
+982 IVDNICFTSM
-990 PMLAGDSYNGT
+990 PNWDFYWGSYE
-1001 YAGYEVTFR
+1001 GYDVAFR
-1010 LDLSKYFDG
+1010 LDLSKYFEN
-1019 FTFGEDG
+1019 FTFETIG
-1026 NVMKICARTGESKND
+1026 NDINAFKIVARTGEVENG

-1048 IIGFEEANDK
+1048 IIGFEEENDK

-1104 ATVTRE
+1104 ATVTRD

-1187 NVWTFSNV
+1187 DVWTFSNV
-1195 TKDIAVTVKVHSTAA
+1195 TKDIAVTVKVHSTVA
-1210 VDVEYKVTVV
+1210 VDVEYKVTVA
-1220 GEGFDVAGTLPAIS
+1220 GEGFDVAETLPAIS
-1234 LNGADVALKITAKD
+1234 LNGADVALKITVKD
-1248 GYRIDSVTANNDATV
+1248 GYRIDSVTANNGATV
-1263 KFDGNNY
+1263 NFDGNYY

-1297 RIANIAKSADRFA
+1297 RLAATMKSEGGFWNYFRF
-1310 DYFQIGAWCDPNTNT
+1310 GGWGTNT
-1325 FDGTSPIKFRGG
+1325 WDNGIVNITSGNITIQRN
-1337 TFKISRSLI
+1337 LI

-1361 VAVAEDGSTV
+1361 IAVAEDGSTV
-1371 GNLTMITE
+1371 SNLTLITQN
-1379 GSAWNYYWKLYS
+1379 GAWDYYWKQYA
-1391 GSEADVRLD
+1391 GSAVDIRID
-1400 LTSFAKEGH
+1400 LSLFAKEGH
-1409 TTDYLTVNIN
+1409 TSDYLKVCVNS
-1419 NTNLSSVLTMSAIE
+1419 TDAPLSSVLTMSAIE

-1440 TSWTKSASNVYIANE
+1440 TTWTRSNERVYIANE
-1455 NGALVLDTVSAG
+1455 NGTLVLDTVCAG
-1467 NGAYATSD
+1467 NDAFAESD
-1475 EAWFAK
+1475 AEWFAK
-1481 YATGN
+1481 YFGQGN
-1486 EASQRTLMYSDLTWI
+1486 GASQRTLKVVDFATIYN
-1501 VQGTNTRNMLWGY
+1501 GNNTRNMLFGWDGVNK
-1514 TAPDQSPLE
+1514 SPLPE
-1523 SDEISG
+1523 SG
-1529 TIKYLNNMNNGSTL
+1529 YLNNFTGSTL
-1543 CLGFDNEGV
+1543 RLAFDKDGVAQVKFDNV
-1552 ASVKFADF
+1552 Y
-1560 HANRNS
+1560 ANRNE
-1566 WGGFSYAQ
+1566 WTTQFTHTD
-1574 GKNSITVTSVN
+1574 NTITVSNTCN
-1585 DLTLYFNELSAL
+1585 DYELFFNNLDEL
-1597 KEKYRYVKF
+1597 KEKYESITF
-1606 TISDPSAL
+1606 TITDTSAL
-1614 NGQVWFGNGAFSG
+1614 NGIVWFYYNDAALPINSSD
-1627 ENAHMIGFSK
+1627 NANPKTITLSEATRLMIH
-1637 DNTEAVVDL
+1637 
-1646 SKCSDSLQIFFTAAE
+1646 FTAVE
-1661 TNVTIAYE
+1661 NITITYTLNPKSAN
-1669 FLTEI
+1669 

>member
-15 LVLTLSLAAC
+15 LVLSLSLAAC

-70 NDYNGTD
+70 NGYNGTD

-118 TMTLP
+118 TVTLP

-259 ANVVITVENVVKLQ
+259 ANVVITVENVVKLT

-292 TQKAAAYYM
+292 AQKAAAYYM

-357 VASDAVKTVG
+357 VASDAIKTVV
-367 WSETLDL
+367 WSKNLDL
-374 NAFINTLKGKIS
+374 NAFINTLLGKIS

-393 ALTVNVKETTV
+393 ALTVNVKAATV

-430 VAEETVQITIN
+430 LAEETVQITIN
-441 GSTDITVAPTMNID
+441 GSTDITVAPTMSID

-480 NGLVAVTTAQA
+480 NGLVAITTAQA
-491 ANDSTKGGTFFAAS
+491 AWDSDKQGTFFATS
-505 YLASLELGEH
+505 YLAGLTLGEH

-529 LTLTDNQAPAFTT
+529 LTLTDNQEPAFTT

-560 AVKSANSAQA
+560 AVKSVNSAQA

-586 TLAGSYTYTIKF
+586 TAAGSYTYTIKF
-598 YRNNEEL
+598 FRNNEEL

-615 LVNNYGWSGATVS
+615 LVKNYGWSGANVS
-628 ATKDGKVAMTG
+628 ATKDGKVALSG
-639 VYTEGGAYVDVNP
+639 VFKEGTAYVDSNP
-652 VLSADYIS
+652 ILSAEYIS
-660 ANKGENDNIVV
+660 ANKGENNIVV
-671 VTLKV
+671 VTLRV
-676 LDQGTNNATAE
+676 LDQGTNNSTVE
-687 GYGRGIWYVKGVDY
+687 GQDRGIWYVKGVDY

-710 YAGVTPK
+710 YVGVIPK
-717 NGETYTLKLRIE
+717 TGDEYTMKLRIE
-729 ENGTSTFILRNF
+729 ENGTATFILRNF

-756 EYVEDTNFTKG
+756 EYVEDPNFTKG
-767 YAESVELTYNNE
+767 YAESVELTYNDE

-786 KIVVPAG
+786 KIVVPTG
-793 NDWWTNSPALSAAYI
+793 YYWHTNTPALSAAYI

-912 KLAAVTQLEG
+912 RLAAITQLEG
-922 NFWNYFHHG
+922 NFWKYFHHG

-948 SSNFTLQKTLV
+948 SSNMTAQKALV
-959 EDAKAANYKYMVI
+959 DDAKAAGYKYLVI
-972 RVKANNLSSD
+972 RIKANNLSSD
-982 IVDNIHVE
+982 IVDNICFTSM
-990 PMLAGDSYNGT
+990 PNWDFYWGS
-1001 YAGYEVTFR
+1001 YAGYDVAFR
-1010 LDLSKYFDG
+1010 LDISKYFDG

-1026 NVMKICARTGESKND
+1026 NVMQICARTGENENK

-1048 IIGFEEANDK
+1048 IIGFEEDNNK

-1067 DYKVTGDTYAEIGE
+1067 DYKVTGDTYAEIGA

-1171 DNVTCDDA
+1171 DDVTCDDA
-1179 NVTITNEG
+1179 NVTITHEG
-1187 NVWTFSNV
+1187 DVWTFSNV

-1210 VDVEYKVTVV
+1210 VDVEYKVTVA
-1220 GEGFDVAGTLPAIS
+1220 GEGFDVAETLPAIS
-1234 LNGADVALKITAKD
+1234 LNGADVALKITVKD
-1248 GYRIDSVTANNDATV
+1248 GYRIDNVTANNGATV
-1263 KFDGNNY
+1263 NFDGNYY

-1419 NTNLSSVLTMSAIE
+1419 NTKLSSVLTMSAIE

-1467 NGAYATSD
+1467 NGAFAESD
-1475 EAWFAK
+1475 AEWFAK
-1481 YATGN
+1481 YFGQGN
-1486 EASQRTLMYSDLTWI
+1486 GVSQRTLKVVECATIYNGS
-1501 VQGTNTRNMLWGY
+1501 NTRNMLYGWDGENK
-1514 TAPDQSPLE
+1514 SPLPA
-1523 SDEISG
+1523 SG
-1529 TIKYLNNMNNGSTL
+1529 YLNNFTGSTL
-1543 CLGFDNEGV
+1543 RLAFDKDGVAQVKFDNV
-1552 ASVKFADF
+1552 Y
-1560 HANRNS
+1560 ANRNE
-1566 WGGFSYAQ
+1566 WTTQFTHTD
-1574 GKNSITVTSVN
+1574 NTITVSNTCN
-1585 DLTLYFNELSAL
+1585 DYELFFNNLDEL
-1597 KEKYRYVKF
+1597 KEKYESITF
-1606 TISDPSAL
+1606 TITDTSAL
-1614 NGQVWFGNGAFSG
+1614 NGIVWFYYNDAALPINSSD
-1627 ENAHMIGFSK
+1627 NANPKTITLSEATRLMIH
-1637 DNTEAVVDL
+1637 
-1646 SKCSDSLQIFFTAAE
+1646 FTAVE
-1661 TNVTIAYE
+1661 NITITYTLNPKSAN
-1669 FLTEI
+1669 

>member
-15 LVLTLSLAAC
+15 LVLTLGLAAC

-55 NVKEGEDYSFQVNIA
+55 SVKEGENYSFQVNIA
-70 NDYNGTD
+70 NGYNGTD

-118 TMTLP
+118 TVTLP

-155 TLVVKNVE
+155 TLVVKNGE

-233 VKDAVVKS
+233 VKDAVVKN

-259 ANVVITVENVVKLQ
+259 ANIVITVENVVKLQ

-292 TQKAAAYYM
+292 AQKAAAYYM
-301 TGVSGVYQNET
+301 TGVSGVYQNDT

-321 VDFTRAGTYTITYKL
+321 VDFTRAGSYTITYKL

-393 ALTVNVKETTV
+393 ALTVNVKEATV

-441 GSTDITVAPTMNID
+441 GSTDITVAPTMSID

-529 LTLTDNQAPAFTT
+529 LTLTDNQEPAFTT

-576 LGSEEFTANP
+576 LGSDEFTANP
-586 TLAGSYTYTIKF
+586 TAAGSYTYTIKF
-598 YRNNEEL
+598 FRNNEEL

-628 ATKDGKVAMTG
+628 ATKDGKVALSG
-639 VYTEGGAYVDVNP
+639 VYTEGTAYVDSNP
-652 VLSADYIS
+652 ILSADYIS
-660 ANKGENDNIVV
+660 ANKGENNIVV
-671 VTLKV
+671 VTLRV

-710 YAGVTPK
+710 YVGVTPK
-717 NGETYTLKLRIE
+717 TGDEYTMKLRIE
-729 ENGTSTFILRNF
+729 ENGTATFILRNF
-741 DGKVEVTSVGFEYHE
+741 DGKVEVTSVGFEHHE

-793 NDWWTNSPALSAAYI
+793 NDWWTNTPALSAAYI
-808 KTLYAAGVRY
+808 KTLYSAGVRY

-826 TKDGEAFIYQ
+826 TKEGEAFIYQ
-836 YYDAAQGKNVEFTNL
+836 YYDAAQEKNVEFTNL
-851 GSGQTVLFALTDE
+851 GSGQTVLFALVDE
-864 KQIALSKV
+864 KQIAFSKV
-872 DTKGGQGKTAADTIN
+872 DNAGGQGKTAADTIN

-912 KLAAVTQLEG
+912 KLAAITQLEG

-948 SSNFTLQKTLV
+948 SSNFTLQKALV
-959 EDAKAANYKYMVI
+959 DDAKAANYKYMVI

-982 IVDNIHVE
+982 IVDNICFTSM
-990 PMLAGDSYNGT
+990 PNWDFYWGS

-1026 NVMKICARTGESKND
+1026 NVMQICARTGENENK

-1048 IIGFEEANDK
+1048 IIGFEEENDK

-1104 ATVTRE
+1104 ATVTRD
-1110 GDVWTVSNATKDSSL
+1110 GDVWTVSNATKDSYL

-1150 KQVDEGNNVS
+1150 KKVDEGSSVS

-1171 DNVTCDDA
+1171 DAVTCDDA

-1187 NVWTFSNV
+1187 DVWTFSNV

-1210 VDVEYKVTVV
+1210 VDVEYKVTVA
-1220 GEGFDVAGTLPAIS
+1220 GEGFDVAETLPAIS

-1248 GYRIDSVTANNDATV
+1248 GYRIDNVTANNGATV
-1263 KFDGNNY
+1263 NFDGNYY

-1297 RIANIAKSADRFA
+1297 RLAATMKSEGGFWNYFRF
-1310 DYFQIGAWCDPNTNT
+1310 GGWGTNT
-1325 FDGTSPIKFRGG
+1325 WDNGIVNITSGNITIQRN
-1337 TFKISRSLI
+1337 LI

-1371 GNLTMITE
+1371 GNITMITNGE
-1379 GSAWNYYWKLYS
+1379 PWNYYWKNYS
-1391 GSEADVRLD
+1391 GSEADVRID
-1400 LTSFAKEGH
+1400 LSVFAKEGH
-1409 TTDYLTVNIN
+1409 TSDYLTVSIN
-1419 NTNLSSVLTMSAIE
+1419 NTNLSSNIAMSAIE

-1455 NGALVLDTVSAG
+1455 NGTLVLDTVCAG
-1467 NGAYATSD
+1467 NDAFAESD
-1475 EAWFAK
+1475 TAWFAK
-1481 YATGN
+1481 YFGQGN
-1486 EASQRTLMYSDLTWI
+1486 GASQRTLKVVDYATIYNGS
-1501 VQGTNTRNMLWGY
+1501 NTRNMLFGWDGENK
-1514 TAPDQSPLE
+1514 SPLPE
-1523 SDEISG
+1523 SG
-1529 TIKYLNNMNNGSTL
+1529 YLNNFTGSTL
-1543 CLGFDNEGV
+1543 RLAFDKDGVAQVKFDNV
-1552 ASVKFADF
+1552 Y
-1560 HANRNS
+1560 ANRNE
-1566 WGGFSYAQ
+1566 WTTQFTHTD
-1574 GKNSITVTSVN
+1574 NTITVSNTCN
-1585 DLTLYFNELSAL
+1585 DYELFFNNLDEL
-1597 KEKYRYVKF
+1597 KEKYESITF
-1606 TISDPSAL
+1606 TITDTSAL
-1614 NGQVWFGNGAFSG
+1614 NGIVWFYYNDAALPINSSD
-1627 ENAHMIGFSK
+1627 NANPKTITLSEATRLMIH
-1637 DNTEAVVDL
+1637 
-1646 SKCSDSLQIFFTAAE
+1646 FTAVE
-1661 TNVTIAYE
+1661 NITITYTLNPKSAN
-1669 FLTEI
+1669 

>member
-15 LVLTLSLAAC
+15 LVLSLSLAAC

-32 QDEKATYSVSIPSG
+32 QDEKATYYVSIPSG

-70 NDYNGTD
+70 NGYNGTD

-118 TMTLP
+118 TVTLP

-259 ANVVITVENVVKLQ
+259 ANVVITVENVVKLT

-292 TQKAAAYYM
+292 AQKAAAYYM

-357 VASDAVKTVG
+357 VASDAIKTVV
-367 WSETLDL
+367 WSKNLDL
-374 NAFINTLKGKIS
+374 NAFINTLLGKIS

-393 ALTVNVKETTV
+393 ALTVNVKAATV

-430 VAEETVQITIN
+430 LAEETVQITIN
-441 GSTDITVAPTMNID
+441 GSTDITVAPTMSID

-480 NGLVAVTTAQA
+480 NGLVAITTAQA
-491 ANDSTKGGTFFAAS
+491 AWDSDKQGTFFATS
-505 YLASLELGEH
+505 YLAGLTLGEH

-529 LTLTDNQAPAFTT
+529 LTLTDNQEPAFTT

-560 AVKSANSAQA
+560 AVKSVNSAQA

-586 TLAGSYTYTIKF
+586 TAAGSYTYTIKF
-598 YRNNEEL
+598 FRNNEEL

-615 LVNNYGWSGATVS
+615 LVNNYGWSGANVS
-628 ATKDGKVAMTG
+628 ATKDGKVALSG
-639 VYTEGGAYVDVNP
+639 VFKEGTAYVDSNP
-652 VLSADYIS
+652 ILSAEYIS
-660 ANKGENDNIVV
+660 ANKGENNIVV
-671 VTLKV
+671 VTLRV
-676 LDQGTNNATAE
+676 LDQGTNNSTVE
-687 GYGRGIWYVKGVDY
+687 GQDRGIWYVKGVDY

-710 YAGVTPK
+710 YVGVIPK
-717 NGETYTLKLRIE
+717 TGDEYTMKLRIE
-729 ENGTSTFILRNF
+729 ENGTATFILRNF

-756 EYVEDTNFTKG
+756 EYVEDPNFTKG
-767 YAESVELTYNNE
+767 YAESVELTYNDE

-786 KIVVPAG
+786 KIVVPTG
-793 NDWWTNSPALSAAYI
+793 YYWHTNTPALSAAYI

-912 KLAAVTQLEG
+912 RLAAITQLEG
-922 NFWNYFHHG
+922 NFWKYFHHG

-948 SSNFTLQKTLV
+948 SSNMTAQKALV
-959 EDAKAANYKYMVI
+959 DDAKAAGYKYLVI
-972 RVKANNLSSD
+972 RIKANNLSSD
-982 IVDNIHVE
+982 IVDNICFTSM
-990 PMLAGDSYNGT
+990 PNWDFYWGS
-1001 YAGYEVTFR
+1001 YAGYDVAFR

-1026 NVMKICARTGESKND
+1026 NVMQICARTGENENK

-1048 IIGFEEANDK
+1048 IIGFEEDNDK

-1067 DYKVTGDTYAEIGE
+1067 DYKVTGDTYAEIGA

-1171 DNVTCDDA
+1171 DDVTCDDA
-1179 NVTITNEG
+1179 NVTITHEG
-1187 NVWTFSNV
+1187 DVWTFSNV

-1210 VDVEYKVTVV
+1210 VDVEYKVTVA
-1220 GEGFDVAGTLPAIS
+1220 GEGFDVAETLPAIS
-1234 LNGADVALKITAKD
+1234 LNGADVALKITVKD
-1248 GYRIDSVTANNDATV
+1248 GYRIDNVTANNGATV
-1263 KFDGNNY
+1263 NFDGNYY

-1419 NTNLSSVLTMSAIE
+1419 NTKLSSVLTMSAIE

-1467 NGAYATSD
+1467 NGAFAESD
-1475 EAWFAK
+1475 AEWFAK
-1481 YATGN
+1481 YFGQGN
-1486 EASQRTLMYSDLTWI
+1486 GVSQRTLKVVECATIYNGS
-1501 VQGTNTRNMLWGY
+1501 NTRNMLYGWDGENK
-1514 TAPDQSPLE
+1514 SPLPA
-1523 SDEISG
+1523 SG
-1529 TIKYLNNMNNGSTL
+1529 YLNNFTGSTL
-1543 CLGFDNEGV
+1543 RLAFDKDGVAQVKFDNV
-1552 ASVKFADF
+1552 Y
-1560 HANRNS
+1560 ANRNE
-1566 WGGFSYAQ
+1566 WTTQFTHTD
-1574 GKNSITVTSVN
+1574 NTITVSNTCN
-1585 DLTLYFNELSAL
+1585 DYELFFNNLDEL
-1597 KEKYRYVKF
+1597 KEKYESITF
-1606 TISDPSAL
+1606 TITDTSAL
-1614 NGQVWFGNGAFSG
+1614 NGIVWFYYNDAALPINSSD
-1627 ENAHMIGFSK
+1627 NANPKTITLSEATRLMIH
-1637 DNTEAVVDL
+1637 
-1646 SKCSDSLQIFFTAAE
+1646 FTAVE
-1661 TNVTIAYE
+1661 NITITYTLNPKSAN
-1669 FLTEI
+1669 

>member
-15 LVLTLSLAAC
+15 LVLSLSLAAC

-70 NDYNGTD
+70 NGYNGTD

-105 TVTGVKKNAPDTY
+105 TVTGVKKNAPDTC
-118 TMTLP
+118 TVTLP

-259 ANVVITVENVVKLQ
+259 ANVVITVENVVKLT

-292 TQKAAAYYM
+292 AQKAAAYYM

-357 VASDAVKTVG
+357 VASDAIKTVV
-367 WSETLDL
+367 WSKNLDL
-374 NAFINTLKGKIS
+374 NAFINTLLGKIS

-393 ALTVNVKETTV
+393 ALTVNVKAATV

-430 VAEETVQITIN
+430 LAEETVQITIN
-441 GSTDITVAPTMNID
+441 GSTDITVAPTMSID

-480 NGLVAVTTAQA
+480 NGLVAITTAQA
-491 ANDSTKGGTFFAAS
+491 AWDSDKQGTFFATS
-505 YLASLELGEH
+505 YLAGLTLGEH

-529 LTLTDNQAPAFTT
+529 LTLTDNQEPAFTT

-560 AVKSANSAQA
+560 AVKSVNSAQA

-586 TLAGSYTYTIKF
+586 TAAGSYTYTIKF
-598 YRNNEEL
+598 FRNNEEL

-615 LVNNYGWSGATVS
+615 LVKNYGWSGANVS
-628 ATKDGKVAMTG
+628 ATKDGKVALSG
-639 VYTEGGAYVDVNP
+639 VFKEGTAYVDSNP
-652 VLSADYIS
+652 ILSAEYIS
-660 ANKGENDNIVV
+660 ANKGENNIVV
-671 VTLKV
+671 VTLRV
-676 LDQGTNNATAE
+676 LDQGTNNSTVE
-687 GYGRGIWYVKGVDY
+687 GQDRGIWYVKGVDY

-710 YAGVTPK
+710 YVGVIPK
-717 NGETYTLKLRIE
+717 TGDEYTMKLRIE
-729 ENGTSTFILRNF
+729 ENGTATFILRNF

-756 EYVEDTNFTKG
+756 EYVEDPNFTKG
-767 YAESVELTYNNE
+767 YAESVELTYNDE

-786 KIVVPAG
+786 KIVVPTG
-793 NDWWTNSPALSAAYI
+793 YYWHTNTPALSAAYI

-836 YYDAAQGKNVEFTNL
+836 YYDAAQEKNVEFTNL

-912 KLAAVTQLEG
+912 RLAAITQLEG
-922 NFWNYFHHG
+922 NFWKYFHHG

-948 SSNFTLQKTLV
+948 SSNMTAQKALV
-959 EDAKAANYKYMVI
+959 DDAKAAGYKYLVI
-972 RVKANNLSSD
+972 RIKANNLSSD
-982 IVDNIHVE
+982 IVDNICFTSM
-990 PMLAGDSYNGT
+990 PNWDFYWGS
-1001 YAGYEVTFR
+1001 YAGYDVAFR

-1026 NVMKICARTGESKND
+1026 NVMQICARTGENENK

-1048 IIGFEEANDK
+1048 IIGFEEDNDK

-1067 DYKVTGDTYAEIGE
+1067 DYKVTGDTYAEIGA

-1171 DNVTCDDA
+1171 DDVTCDDA
-1179 NVTITNEG
+1179 NVTITHEG
-1187 NVWTFSNV
+1187 DVWTFSNV
-1195 TKDIAVTVKVHSTAA
+1195 TKDIAVTAKVHSTAA
-1210 VDVEYKVTVV
+1210 VDVEYKVTVA
-1220 GEGFDVAGTLPAIS
+1220 GEGFDVAETLPAIS
-1234 LNGADVALKITAKD
+1234 LNGADVALKITVKD
-1248 GYRIDSVTANNDATV
+1248 GYRIDNVTANNGATV
-1263 KFDGNNY
+1263 NFDGNYY

-1419 NTNLSSVLTMSAIE
+1419 NTKLSSVLTMSAIE

-1467 NGAYATSD
+1467 NGAFAESD
-1475 EAWFAK
+1475 AEWFAK
-1481 YATGN
+1481 YFGQGN
-1486 EASQRTLMYSDLTWI
+1486 GVSQRTLKVVECATIYNGS
-1501 VQGTNTRNMLWGY
+1501 NTRNMLYGWDGENK
-1514 TAPDQSPLE
+1514 SPLPA
-1523 SDEISG
+1523 SG
-1529 TIKYLNNMNNGSTL
+1529 YLNNFTGSTL
-1543 CLGFDNEGV
+1543 RLAFDKDGVAQVKFDNV
-1552 ASVKFADF
+1552 Y
-1560 HANRNS
+1560 ANRNE
-1566 WGGFSYAQ
+1566 WTTQFTHTD
-1574 GKNSITVTSVN
+1574 NTITVSNTCN
-1585 DLTLYFNELSAL
+1585 DYELFFNNLDEL
-1597 KEKYRYVKF
+1597 KEKYESITF
-1606 TISDPSAL
+1606 TITDTSAL
-1614 NGQVWFGNGAFSG
+1614 NGIVWFYYNDAALPINSSD
-1627 ENAHMIGFSK
+1627 NANPKTITLSEATRLMIH
-1637 DNTEAVVDL
+1637 
-1646 SKCSDSLQIFFTAAE
+1646 FTAVE
-1661 TNVTIAYE
+1661 NITITYTLNPKSAN
-1669 FLTEI
+1669 

>member
-15 LVLTLSLAAC
+15 LVLTLGLAAC

-46 EGYTVVGAA
+46 EGYTVVGEA

-70 NDYNGTD
+70 NGYNGTD

-118 TMTLP
+118 TVTLP

-135 VTAGSNYTFTVTVAT
+135 VTAGSNYSFTVTVAT

-155 TLVVKNVE
+155 TLVVKNGE

-193 AKLKFSVTLP
+193 VKLKFSVTLP

-292 TQKAAAYYM
+292 AQKAAAYYM

-345 ATVNVYGEPAIT
+345 ATVNVYGEPTIT
-357 VASDAVKTVG
+357 VASDAIKTVV
-367 WSETLDL
+367 WSKNLDL
-374 NAFINTLKGKIS
+374 NAFINTLVGKIS

-393 ALTVNVKETTV
+393 ALTVNVKAASV

-430 VAEETVQITIN
+430 VAEETVQITIT
-441 GSTDITVAPTMNID
+441 GSIDITVAPTMSID

-491 ANDSTKGGTFFAAS
+491 SWDSDKEGTFFAAS

-515 TFVLVFEDTFKVVT
+515 TFVLVFENTFKVVT

-576 LGSEEFTANP
+576 LGSDEFTANP
-586 TLAGSYTYTIKF
+586 TAAGSYTYTIKF
-598 YRNNEEL
+598 FRNNEEL

-615 LVNNYGWSGATVS
+615 LVNNYGWSGANVS
-628 ATKDGKVAMTG
+628 ATKDGKVALSG
-639 VYTEGGAYVDVNP
+639 VFKEGTAYVDSNP
-652 VLSADYIS
+652 ILSAEYIS
-660 ANKGENDNIVV
+660 ANKGENNIVV
-671 VTLKV
+671 VTLRV
-676 LDQGTNNATAE
+676 LDQGTNNSTVE
-687 GYGRGIWYVKGVDY
+687 GQDRGIWYVKGVDY

-710 YAGVTPK
+710 YVGVTPK
-717 NGETYTLKLRIE
+717 TGDEYTMKLRIE
-729 ENGTSTFILRNF
+729 ENGTATFILRNF
-741 DGKVEVTSVGFEYHE
+741 DGKVEVTSVGFEYHK

-793 NDWWTNSPALSAAYI
+793 NYWWTNSPALSATYI

-851 GSGQTVLFALTDE
+851 GSGQTVLFALADE
-864 KQIALSKV
+864 KQIAFSKV
-872 DTKGGQGKTAADTIN
+872 DNAGGQGKTAADTIN

-912 KLAAVTQLEG
+912 RLAAITQLEG

-937 WGENNKVVKLT
+937 WGENNKVVKLK
-948 SSNFTLQKTLV
+948 SSNMTAQKALV
-959 EDAKAANYKYMVI
+959 DDAKAAGYKYLVI
-972 RVKANNLSSD
+972 RIKANNLSSD
-982 IVDNIHVE
+982 IVDNICFTSM
-990 PMLAGDSYNGT
+990 PNWDFYWGS
-1001 YAGYEVTFR
+1001 YAGYDVAFR

-1019 FTFGEDG
+1019 FTFSEDG
-1026 NVMKICARTGESKND
+1026 NVMQICARTGENENK

-1048 IIGFEEANDK
+1048 IIGFEEENDK

-1067 DYKVTGDTYAEIGE
+1067 DYKVTGDTYAEIGA

-1104 ATVTRE
+1104 ATVTRD

-1150 KQVDEGNNVS
+1150 KKVDEGKSVS

-1171 DNVTCDDA
+1171 DAVTCDDA

-1187 NVWTFSNV
+1187 DVWTFSNV
-1195 TKDIAVTVKVHSTAA
+1195 TKDIAVTVKVHSTAT
-1210 VDVEYKVTVV
+1210 VDVEYKVTVA
-1220 GEGFDVAGTLPAIS
+1220 GEGFDVAETLPAIS

-1248 GYRIDSVTANNDATV
+1248 GYRIDSVTANNGATV
-1263 KFDGNNY
+1263 NFDGNYY

-1290 LVAEAEA
+1290 LVADAEA
-1297 RIANIAKSADRFA
+1297 RLAATMKSEGGFWNYFRF
-1310 DYFQIGAWCDPNTNT
+1310 GGWGTNT
-1325 FDGTSPIKFRGG
+1325 WDNGIVNITSGNITIQRN
-1337 TFKISRSLI
+1337 LI

-1361 VAVAEDGSTV
+1361 VAIAEDGSTV
-1371 GNLTMITE
+1371 GNITMITNGE
-1379 GSAWNYYWKLYS
+1379 PWNYYWKQYS
-1391 GSEADVRLD
+1391 GNEADVRID
-1400 LTSFAKEGH
+1400 LSVFAKEGH
-1409 TTDYLTVNIN
+1409 TSDYLTVNIN
-1419 NTNLSSVLTMSAIE
+1419 NTNLSSNIAVSAVE

-1440 TSWTKSASNVYIANE
+1440 TTWTRSNERVYIANE
-1455 NGALVLDTVSAG
+1455 NGTLVLDTVCAG
-1467 NGAYATSD
+1467 NDAYAESD
-1475 EAWFAK
+1475 AEWFAK
-1481 YATGN
+1481 YFGQGN
-1486 EASQRTLMYSDLTWI
+1486 GASQRTLKVVDYATIYNGS
-1501 VQGTNTRNMLWGY
+1501 NTRNMLFGWDGENK
-1514 TAPDQSPLE
+1514 APLPA
-1523 SDEISG
+1523 SG
-1529 TIKYLNNMNNGSTL
+1529 YLNNFTGSTL
-1543 CLGFDNEGV
+1543 RLAFDKDGVAQVKFDNV
-1552 ASVKFADF
+1552 Y
-1560 HANRNS
+1560 ANRNE
-1566 WGGFSYAQ
+1566 WTTQFTHTD
-1574 GKNSITVTSVN
+1574 NTITVSNTCN
-1585 DLTLYFNELSAL
+1585 DYELFFNNLDEL
-1597 KEKYRYVKF
+1597 KEKYESITF
-1606 TISDPSAL
+1606 TITDTSAL
-1614 NGQVWFGNGAFSG
+1614 NGIVWFYYNDAALPINST
-1627 ENAHMIGFSK
+1627 
-1637 DNTEAVVDL
+1637 DNTNPKTITLSEATRL
-1646 SKCSDSLQIFFTAAE
+1646 MIHFTAVE
-1661 TNVTIAYE
+1661 NITITYTLNPKSAN
-1669 FLTEI
+1669 

>member
-15 LVLTLSLAAC
+15 LVLSLSLAAC

-70 NDYNGTD
+70 NGYNGTD

-118 TMTLP
+118 TVTLP

-259 ANVVITVENVVKLQ
+259 ANVVITVENVVKLT

-292 TQKAAAYYM
+292 AQKAAAYYM

-357 VASDAVKTVG
+357 VASDAIKTVV
-367 WSETLDL
+367 WSKNLDL
-374 NAFINTLKGKIS
+374 NAFINTLVGKIS

-393 ALTVNVKETTV
+393 ALTVNVKAATV

-430 VAEETVQITIN
+430 LAEETVQITIN
-441 GSTDITVAPTMNID
+441 GSTAIEVAPTMNVD

-480 NGLVAVTTAQA
+480 NGLVAITTAQA
-491 ANDSTKGGTFFAAS
+491 AWDSDKQGTFFATS
-505 YLASLELGEH
+505 YLAGLTLGEH

-529 LTLTDNQAPAFTT
+529 LTLTDNQEPAFTT

-586 TLAGSYTYTIKF
+586 TAAGSYTYTIKF
-598 YRNNEEL
+598 FRNNEEL

-615 LVNNYGWSGATVS
+615 LVNNYGWSGANVS
-628 ATKDGKVAMTG
+628 ATKDGKVALSG
-639 VYTEGGAYVDVNP
+639 VFKEGTAYVDSNP
-652 VLSADYIS
+652 ILSAEYIS
-660 ANKGENDNIVV
+660 ANKGENNIVV
-671 VTLKV
+671 VTLRV
-676 LDQGTNNATAE
+676 LDQGTNNSTVE
-687 GYGRGIWYVKGVDY
+687 GQDRGIWYVKGVDY

-710 YAGVTPK
+710 SVGVTPK
-717 NGETYTLKLRIE
+717 TGDEYTMKLRIE
-729 ENGTSTFILRNF
+729 ENGTATFILRNF
-741 DGKVEVTSVGFEYHE
+741 DGKVEVTSVCFEYHK
-756 EYVEDTNFTKG
+756 EYVEDPNFTKG
-767 YAESVELTYNNE
+767 YAESVELTYNDE

-793 NDWWTNSPALSAAYI
+793 NDWWTDSPALSATYI

-836 YYDAAQGKNVEFTNL
+836 YYDAAQEKNVEFTNL

-912 KLAAVTQLEG
+912 KLAAITKLEG
-922 NFWNYFHHG
+922 NFWKYFHHG

-937 WGENNKVVKLT
+937 WGETNKVVKLT
-948 SSNFTLQKTLV
+948 SNNFTLQKALID
-959 EDAKAANYKYMVI
+959 DAKAAGYKYMVI

-1026 NVMKICARTGESKND
+1026 NVMKICARTGENENK

-1048 IIGFEEANDK
+1048 IIGFEEENDK

-1171 DNVTCDDA
+1171 DAVTCDDS
-1179 NVTITNEG
+1179 NVAITNEG
-1187 NVWTFSNV
+1187 DVWTFSNV

-1210 VDVEYKVTVV
+1210 VDVEYKVTVA
-1220 GEGFDVAGTLPAIS
+1220 GEGFDVAETLPAIS

-1248 GYRIDSVTANNDATV
+1248 GYRIDSVTANNGATV
-1263 KFDGNNY
+1263 NFDGNYY

-1297 RIANIAKSADRFA
+1297 RLAATMKSSGGFYN
-1310 DYFQIGAWCDPNTNT
+1310 YFKIGAWCDPDTTAWGENNTSVN
-1325 FDGTSPIKFRGG
+1325 FKGG
-1337 TFKISRSLI
+1337 NFTIARNLI

-1361 VAVAEDGSTV
+1361 VAVAEDSSKTI
-1371 GNLTMITE
+1371 NEIALLTNPGDT
-1379 GSAWNYYWKLYS
+1379 YYWKLY
-1391 GSEADVRLD
+1391 GGTDTDIRID
-1400 LTSFAKEGH
+1400 LTVFAVEGH
-1409 TTDYLTVNIN
+1409 TSDSLIVRMRDAAFADVSSALT
-1419 NTNLSSVLTMSAIE
+1419 LSAIE

-1440 TSWTKSASNVYIANE
+1440 TTWTKSASNVYIANE
-1455 NGALVLDTVSAG
+1455 NGTLVLDTVCAG
-1467 NGAYATSD
+1467 NDAFAESD
-1475 EAWFAK
+1475 AEWFAK
-1481 YATGN
+1481 YFGQGN
-1486 EASQRTLMYSDLTWI
+1486 GVSQRTLKVVECATIYNGS
-1501 VQGTNTRNMLWGY
+1501 NTRNMLYGWDGENK
-1514 TAPDQSPLE
+1514 SPLPA
-1523 SDEISG
+1523 SG
-1529 TIKYLNNMNNGSTL
+1529 YLNNFTGSTL
-1543 CLGFDNEGV
+1543 RLAFDKDGVAQVKFDNV
-1552 ASVKFADF
+1552 Y
-1560 HANRNS
+1560 ANRNE
-1566 WGGFSYAQ
+1566 WTTQFTHTD
-1574 GKNSITVTSVN
+1574 NTITVSNTCN
-1585 DLTLYFNELSAL
+1585 DYELFFNNLDEL
-1597 KEKYRYVKF
+1597 KEKYESITF
-1606 TISDPSAL
+1606 TITDTSAL
-1614 NGQVWFGNGAFSG
+1614 NGIVWFYYNDAALPINSSD
-1627 ENAHMIGFSK
+1627 NANPKTITLSEATRLMIH
-1637 DNTEAVVDL
+1637 
-1646 SKCSDSLQIFFTAAE
+1646 FTAVE
-1661 TNVTIAYE
+1661 NITITYTLNPKSAN
-1669 FLTEI
+1669 

>member
-15 LVLTLSLAAC
+15 LVLTLGLAAC

-70 NDYNGTD
+70 NGYNGTD

-83 GNTVVKTGNAY
+83 GNTVVKTGNVY

-118 TMTLP
+118 TVTLP
-123 SGNGFTASGETT
+123 SGNGFMASGETT

-155 TLVVKNVE
+155 TLVVKNGE

-217 YGEDYTFTV
+217 YGDDYTFTV

-259 ANVVITVENVVKLQ
+259 ANVVITIENVVKLT

-292 TQKAAAYYM
+292 AQKTAAYYM

-345 ATVNVYGEPAIT
+345 ATVNVYGEPTIT
-357 VASDAVKTVG
+357 VASDAIKTVV
-367 WSETLDL
+367 WSKNLDL
-374 NAFINTLKGKIS
+374 NAFINTLVGKIS

-393 ALTVNVKETTV
+393 ALTVNVKAASV

-430 VAEETVQITIN
+430 VAEETVQITIT
-441 GSTDITVAPTMNID
+441 GSIDITVAPTMSID

-491 ANDSTKGGTFFAAS
+491 SWDSDKEGTFFAAS

-515 TFVLVFEDTFKVVT
+515 TFVLVFENTFKVVT

-576 LGSEEFTANP
+576 LGSDEFTANP
-586 TLAGSYTYTIKF
+586 TAAGSYTYTIKF
-598 YRNNEEL
+598 FRNNEEL

-615 LVNNYGWSGATVS
+615 LVNNYGWSGANVS
-628 ATKDGKVAMTG
+628 ATKDGKVALSG
-639 VYTEGGAYVDVNP
+639 VFKEGTAYVDSNP
-652 VLSADYIS
+652 ILSAEYIS
-660 ANKGENDNIVV
+660 ANKGENNIVV
-671 VTLKV
+671 VTLRV
-676 LDQGTNNATAE
+676 LDQGTNNSTVE
-687 GYGRGIWYVKGVDY
+687 GQDRGIWYVKGVDY

-710 YAGVTPK
+710 YVGVTPK
-717 NGETYTLKLRIE
+717 TGDEYTMKLRIE
-729 ENGTSTFILRNF
+729 ENGTATFILRNF
-741 DGKVEVTSVGFEYHE
+741 DGKVEVTSVGFEYHK

-793 NDWWTNSPALSAAYI
+793 NYWWTNSPALSATYI

-851 GSGQTVLFALTDE
+851 GSGQTVLFALADE
-864 KQIALSKV
+864 KQIAFSKV
-872 DTKGGQGKTAADTIN
+872 DNAGGQGKAAADTIN

-912 KLAAVTQLEG
+912 RLAAITQLEG

-937 WGENNKVVKLT
+937 WGENNKVVKLK
-948 SSNFTLQKTLV
+948 SSNMTVQKALV
-959 EDAKAANYKYMVI
+959 DDAKAAGYKYLVI
-972 RVKANNLSSD
+972 RIKANNLSSD
-982 IVDNIHVE
+982 IVDNICFTSM
-990 PMLAGDSYNGT
+990 PNWDFYWGS
-1001 YAGYEVTFR
+1001 YAGYDVAFR

-1019 FTFGEDG
+1019 FTFSEDG
-1026 NVMKICARTGESKND
+1026 NVMQICARTGENENK

-1048 IIGFEEANDK
+1048 IIGFEEENDK

-1067 DYKVTGDTYAEIGE
+1067 DYKVTGDTYAEIGA

-1160 FTITANTDWAI
+1160 ITITANTDWAI

-1187 NVWTFSNV
+1187 DVWTFSNV

-1210 VDVEYKVTVV
+1210 VDVEYKVTVA

-1248 GYRIDSVTANNDATV
+1248 GYRIDSVTANNGATV
-1263 KFDGNNY
+1263 NFDGNYY

-1297 RIANIAKSADRFA
+1297 RLAATMKSEGGFWNYFRF
-1310 DYFQIGAWCDPNTNT
+1310 GGWGTNT
-1325 FDGTSPIKFRGG
+1325 WDNGIVNITSGNITIQRN
-1337 TFKISRSLI
+1337 LI

-1361 VAVAEDGSTV
+1361 IAVAEDGSTV
-1371 GNLTMITE
+1371 SNLTLITQN
-1379 GSAWNYYWKLYS
+1379 GAWDYYWKQYA
-1391 GSEADVRLD
+1391 GSAVDIRID
-1400 LTSFAKEGH
+1400 LSLFAKEGH
-1409 TTDYLTVNIN
+1409 TSDYLKVCVNS
-1419 NTNLSSVLTMSAIE
+1419 TDAPLSSVLTMSAIE

-1440 TSWTKSASNVYIANE
+1440 TTWTRSNERVYIANE
-1455 NGALVLDTVSAG
+1455 NGTLVLDTVCAG
-1467 NGAYATSD
+1467 NDAFAESD
-1475 EAWFAK
+1475 AEWFAK
-1481 YATGN
+1481 YFGQGN
-1486 EASQRTLMYSDLTWI
+1486 GASQRTLKVVDFATIYN
-1501 VQGTNTRNMLWGY
+1501 GNNTRNMLFGWDGVNK
-1514 TAPDQSPLE
+1514 SPLPE
-1523 SDEISG
+1523 SG
-1529 TIKYLNNMNNGSTL
+1529 YLNNFTGSTL
-1543 CLGFDNEGV
+1543 RLAFDKDGVAQVKFDNV
-1552 ASVKFADF
+1552 Y
-1560 HANRNS
+1560 ANRNE
-1566 WGGFSYAQ
+1566 WTTQFTHTD
-1574 GKNSITVTSVN
+1574 NTITVSNTCN
-1585 DLTLYFNELSAL
+1585 DYELFFNNLDEL
-1597 KEKYRYVKF
+1597 KEKYESITF
-1606 TISDPSAL
+1606 TITDTSAL
-1614 NGQVWFGNGAFSG
+1614 NGIVWFYYNDAALPINSSD
-1627 ENAHMIGFSK
+1627 NANPKTITLSEATRLMIH
-1637 DNTEAVVDL
+1637 
-1646 SKCSDSLQIFFTAAE
+1646 FTAVE
-1661 TNVTIAYE
+1661 NITITYTLNPKSAN
-1669 FLTEI
+1669 

>member
-15 LVLTLSLAAC
+15 LVLSLSLAAC

-70 NDYNGTD
+70 NGYNGTD

-118 TMTLP
+118 TVTLP

-259 ANVVITVENVVKLQ
+259 ANVVITVENVVKLT

-292 TQKAAAYYM
+292 AQKAAAYYM

-357 VASDAVKTVG
+357 VASDAIKTVV
-367 WSETLDL
+367 WSKNLDL
-374 NAFINTLKGKIS
+374 NAFINTLVGKIS

-393 ALTVNVKETTV
+393 ALTVNVKAATV

-430 VAEETVQITIN
+430 LAEETVQITIN
-441 GSTDITVAPTMNID
+441 GSTDITVAPTMSID

-480 NGLVAVTTAQA
+480 NGLVAITTAQA
-491 ANDSTKGGTFFAAS
+491 AWDSDKQGTFFATS
-505 YLASLELGEH
+505 YLAGLTLGEH

-529 LTLTDNQAPAFTT
+529 LTLTDNQEPAFTT

-560 AVKSANSAQA
+560 AVKSVNSAQA

-586 TLAGSYTYTIKF
+586 TAAGSYTYTIKF
-598 YRNNEEL
+598 FRNNEEL

-615 LVNNYGWSGATVS
+615 LVNNYGWSGANVS
-628 ATKDGKVAMTG
+628 ATKDGKVALSG
-639 VYTEGGAYVDVNP
+639 VFKEGTAYVDSNP
-652 VLSADYIS
+652 ILSAEYIS
-660 ANKGENDNIVV
+660 ANKGENNIVV
-671 VTLKV
+671 VTLRV
-676 LDQGTNNATAE
+676 LDQGTNNSTVE
-687 GYGRGIWYVKGVDY
+687 GQDRGIWYVKGVDY

-710 YAGVTPK
+710 YVGVIPK
-717 NGETYTLKLRIE
+717 TGDEYTMKLRIE
-729 ENGTSTFILRNF
+729 ENGTATFILRNF

-756 EYVEDTNFTKG
+756 EYVEDPNFTKG
-767 YAESVELTYNNE
+767 YAESVELTYNDE

-793 NDWWTNSPALSAAYI
+793 NDWWTDSPALSAAYI

-826 TKDGEAFIYQ
+826 TKDGEAFSYQ
-836 YYDAAQGKNVEFTNL
+836 YYDAAQEKNVEFTNL
-851 GSGQTVLFALTDE
+851 GSGQTVLFALADE

-912 KLAAVTQLEG
+912 KLAAITKLEG
-922 NFWNYFHHG
+922 NFWKYFHHG

-937 WGENNKVVKLT
+937 WGETNKVVKLT
-948 SSNFTLQKTLV
+948 SNNFTLQKALID
-959 EDAKAANYKYMVI
+959 DAKAAGYKYMVI

-1026 NVMKICARTGESKND
+1026 NVMKICARTGENENK

-1048 IIGFEEANDK
+1048 IIGFEEENDK

-1067 DYKVTGDTYAEIGE
+1067 DYKVTGDTYAEIGD

-1171 DNVTCDDA
+1171 DAVTCDDS
-1179 NVTITNEG
+1179 NVAITNEG
-1187 NVWTFSNV
+1187 DVWTFSNV

-1210 VDVEYKVTVV
+1210 VDVEYKVTVA
-1220 GEGFDVAGTLPAIS
+1220 GEGFDVAETLPAIS
-1234 LNGADVALKITAKD
+1234 LNGADVALKITVKD
-1248 GYRIDSVTANNDATV
+1248 GYRIDNVTANNGATV
-1263 KFDGNNY
+1263 NFDGNYY

-1467 NGAYATSD
+1467 NDAFAESD
-1475 EAWFAK
+1475 AEWFAK
-1481 YATGN
+1481 YFGQGN
-1486 EASQRTLMYSDLTWI
+1486 GVSQRTLKVVECATIYNGS
-1501 VQGTNTRNMLWGY
+1501 NTRNMLYGWDGENK
-1514 TAPDQSPLE
+1514 SPLPA
-1523 SDEISG
+1523 SG
-1529 TIKYLNNMNNGSTL
+1529 YLNNFTGSTL
-1543 CLGFDNEGV
+1543 RLAFDKDGVAQVKFDNV
-1552 ASVKFADF
+1552 Y
-1560 HANRNS
+1560 ANRNE
-1566 WGGFSYAQ
+1566 WTTQFTHTD
-1574 GKNSITVTSVN
+1574 NTITVSNTCN
-1585 DLTLYFNELSAL
+1585 DYELFFNNLDEL
-1597 KEKYRYVKF
+1597 KEKYESITF
-1606 TISDPSAL
+1606 TITDTSAL
-1614 NGQVWFGNGAFSG
+1614 NGIVWFYYNDAALPINSSD
-1627 ENAHMIGFSK
+1627 NANPKTITLSEATRLMIH
-1637 DNTEAVVDL
+1637 
-1646 SKCSDSLQIFFTAAE
+1646 FTAVE
-1661 TNVTIAYE
+1661 NITITYTLNPKSAN
-1669 FLTEI
+1669 

>member
-15 LVLTLSLAAC
+15 LVLTLCLAAC

-46 EGYTVVGAA
+46 EGYTVVGEA

-70 NDYNGTD
+70 NGYNGTD

-118 TMTLP
+118 TVTLP

-155 TLVVKNVE
+155 TLVVKNGE
-163 ATLTATSTEG
+163 ATLTAMSTED

-203 TGEGYAVVGESEAV
+203 TGEGFAVVGESEAI

-233 VKDAVVKS
+233 VKDAVVKN

-292 TQKAAAYYM
+292 AQKVAAYYM

-345 ATVNVYGEPAIT
+345 ATVNVYGEPTIT
-357 VASDAVKTVG
+357 VASDAIKTVV
-367 WSETLDL
+367 WSKNLDL
-374 NAFINTLKGKIS
+374 NAFINTLVGKIS

-393 ALTVNVKETTV
+393 ALTVNVKAATV
-404 PAKNAYG
+404 PSKNAYG

-430 VAEETVQITIN
+430 LAEETVQITIN
-441 GSTDITVAPTMNID
+441 GSTTIEVAPTMSID

-491 ANDSTKGGTFFAAS
+491 SWNSDKEGTFFAES

-576 LGSEEFTANP
+576 LGSDEFTANP
-586 TLAGSYTYTIKF
+586 TAAGSYTYTIKF
-598 YRNNEEL
+598 FRNNEEL

-615 LVNNYGWSGATVS
+615 LVNNYGWSGANVS
-628 ATKDGKVAMTG
+628 ATKDGKVALSG
-639 VYTEGGAYVDVNP
+639 VFKEGTAYVDSNP
-652 VLSADYIS
+652 ILSAEYIS
-660 ANKGENDNIVV
+660 ANKGENNIVV
-671 VTLKV
+671 VTLRV
-676 LDQGTNNATAE
+676 LDQGTNNSTVE
-687 GYGRGIWYVKGVDY
+687 GQDRGIWYVKGVDY

-710 YAGVTPK
+710 YVGVTPK
-717 NGETYTLKLRIE
+717 TGDEYTMKLRIE
-729 ENGTSTFILRNF
+729 ENGTATFILRNF
-741 DGKVEVTSVGFEYHE
+741 DGKVEVTSVGFEYHK

-793 NDWWTNSPALSAAYI
+793 NYWWTNSPALSATYI

-851 GSGQTVLFALTDE
+851 GSGQTVLFALADE
-864 KQIALSKV
+864 KQIAFSKV
-872 DTKGGQGKTAADTIN
+872 DNAGGQGKTAADTIN

-912 KLAAVTQLEG
+912 RLAAITQLEG

-937 WGENNKVVKLT
+937 WGENNKVVKLK
-948 SSNFTLQKTLV
+948 SSNMTAQKALV
-959 EDAKAANYKYMVI
+959 DDAKAAGYKYLVI
-972 RVKANNLSSD
+972 RIKANNLSSD
-982 IVDNIHVE
+982 IVDNICFTSM
-990 PMLAGDSYNGT
+990 PNWDFYWGS
-1001 YAGYEVTFR
+1001 YAGYDVAFR

-1019 FTFGEDG
+1019 FTFSEDG
-1026 NVMKICARTGESKND
+1026 NVMQICARTGENENK

-1048 IIGFEEANDK
+1048 IIGFEEENDK

-1067 DYKVTGDTYAEIGE
+1067 DYKVTGDTYAEIGA

-1104 ATVTRE
+1104 ATVTRD
-1110 GDVWTVSNATKDSSL
+1110 GDVWTVSNATKDSYL

-1150 KQVDEGNNVS
+1150 KKVDEGSSVS

-1171 DNVTCDDA
+1171 DAVTCDDA

-1187 NVWTFSNV
+1187 DVWTFSNV

-1210 VDVEYKVTVV
+1210 VDVEYKVTVA
-1220 GEGFDVAGTLPAIS
+1220 GEGFDVAETLPAIS

-1248 GYRIDSVTANNDATV
+1248 GYRIDNVTANNGATV
-1263 KFDGNNY
+1263 NFDGNYY

-1297 RIANIAKSADRFA
+1297 RLAATMKSEGGFWNYFRF
-1310 DYFQIGAWCDPNTNT
+1310 GGWGTNT
-1325 FDGTSPIKFRGG
+1325 WDNGIVNITSGNITIQRN
-1337 TFKISRSLI
+1337 LI

-1361 VAVAEDGSTV
+1361 VAVAEDASTV
-1371 GNLTMITE
+1371 GNITMITNGE
-1379 GSAWNYYWKLYS
+1379 PWNYYWKNYS
-1391 GSEADVRLD
+1391 GSEADVRID
-1400 LTSFAKEGH
+1400 LSVFAKEGH
-1409 TTDYLTVNIN
+1409 TSDYLTVSIN
-1419 NTNLSSVLTMSAIE
+1419 NTNLSSNIAMSAIE

-1455 NGALVLDTVSAG
+1455 NGTLVLDTVCAG
-1467 NGAYATSD
+1467 NDAFAESD
-1475 EAWFAK
+1475 TAWFAK
-1481 YATGN
+1481 YFGQGN
-1486 EASQRTLMYSDLTWI
+1486 GASQRTLKVVDYATIYNGS
-1501 VQGTNTRNMLWGY
+1501 NTRNMLFGWDGENK
-1514 TAPDQSPLE
+1514 APLPA
-1523 SDEISG
+1523 SG
-1529 TIKYLNNMNNGSTL
+1529 YLNNFTGSTL
-1543 CLGFDNEGV
+1543 RLAFDKDGVAQVKFDNV
-1552 ASVKFADF
+1552 Y
-1560 HANRNS
+1560 ANRNE
-1566 WGGFSYAQ
+1566 WTTQFTHTD
-1574 GKNSITVTSVN
+1574 NTITVSNTCN
-1585 DLTLYFNELSAL
+1585 DYELFFNNLDEL
-1597 KEKYRYVKF
+1597 KEKYESITF
-1606 TISDPSAL
+1606 TITDTSAL
-1614 NGQVWFGNGAFSG
+1614 NGIVWFYYNDAALPINSTD
-1627 ENAHMIGFSK
+1627 NANPKTITLSEATRLMIH
-1637 DNTEAVVDL
+1637 
-1646 SKCSDSLQIFFTAAE
+1646 FTAVE
-1661 TNVTIAYE
+1661 NITITYTLNPKSAN
-1669 FLTEI
+1669 

>member
-15 LVLTLSLAAC
+15 LVLTLGLAAC

-46 EGYTVVGAA
+46 EGYTVVGEAS
-55 NVKEGEDYSFQVNIA
+55 VKEGEDYSFQVNIA
-70 NDYNGTD
+70 NGYNGTD

-118 TMTLP
+118 TVTLP

-155 TLVVKNVE
+155 TLVVKNGE

-173 NVVTYTINNVQS
+173 NVVAYTINNVQS

-193 AKLKFSVTLP
+193 AKLKFSVSLP

-233 VKDAVVKS
+233 VKDAVVKN

-259 ANVVITVENVVKLQ
+259 ANIVITVENVVKLQ

-292 TQKAAAYYM
+292 AQKAAAYYM

-321 VDFTRAGTYTITYKL
+321 VDFTRAGSYTITYKL

-345 ATVNVYGEPAIT
+345 AMVNVYGEPAIT
-357 VASDAVKTVG
+357 VASDAIKAVA
-367 WSETLDL
+367 WSKNLDL

-393 ALTVNVKETTV
+393 ALTVNVKEATV

-441 GSTDITVAPTMNID
+441 GSIDITVAPTMSID

-529 LTLTDNQAPAFTT
+529 LTLTDNQEPAFTT

-598 YRNNEEL
+598 FRNNEEL

-628 ATKDGKVAMTG
+628 ATKDGKIAMSG
-639 VYTEGGAYVDVNP
+639 VYTEGTAYVDSNP
-652 VLSADYIS
+652 ILSAEYIS
-660 ANKGENDNIVV
+660 ANKGENNIVV

-710 YAGVTPK
+710 YVGVTPK
-717 NGETYTLKLRIE
+717 TGDEYTMKLRIE
-729 ENGTSTFILRNF
+729 ENGTATFILRNF

-756 EYVEDTNFTKG
+756 EYVEDPNFTKG

-786 KIVVPAG
+786 KVVVPAG
-793 NDWWTNSPALSAAYI
+793 NDWWTNTPALSAAYI
-808 KTLYAAGVRY
+808 QSLYAAGVRY

-836 YYDAAQGKNVEFTNL
+836 YYDVAQGKNVEFTNL
-851 GSGQTVLFALTDE
+851 GSGQTVLFALADE
-864 KQIALSKV
+864 KQIAFSKV
-872 DTKGGQGKTAADTIN
+872 DNAGGQGKTAADTIN

-912 KLAAVTQLEG
+912 KLAAITQLEG

-948 SSNFTLQKTLV
+948 SSNMTVQKALID
-959 EDAKAANYKYMVI
+959 DAKAAGYKYMVI

-982 IVDNIHVE
+982 IVDNICFTSM
-990 PMLAGDSYNGT
+990 PNWDFYWGS
-1001 YAGYEVTFR
+1001 YAGYDVAFR

-1019 FTFGEDG
+1019 FTFGADG
-1026 NVMKICARTGESKND
+1026 NVMQICARTGENENK

-1048 IIGFEEANDK
+1048 IIGFEEENDK

-1104 ATVTRE
+1104 ATVTRD
-1110 GDVWTVSNATKDSSL
+1110 GDVWTVSNATKDSYL

-1150 KQVDEGNNVS
+1150 KKVDEGSSVS

-1171 DNVTCDDA
+1171 DAVTCDDA

-1187 NVWTFSNV
+1187 DVWTFSNV

-1210 VDVEYKVTVV
+1210 VDVEYKVTVA
-1220 GEGFDVAGTLPAIS
+1220 GEGFDVAETLPAIS

-1248 GYRIDSVTANNDATV
+1248 GYRIDNVTANNGATV
-1263 KFDGNNY
+1263 NFDGNYY

-1297 RIANIAKSADRFA
+1297 RLAATMKSEGGFWNYFRF
-1310 DYFQIGAWCDPNTNT
+1310 GGWGTNT
-1325 FDGTSPIKFRGG
+1325 WDNGIVNITSGNITIQRN
-1337 TFKISRSLI
+1337 LI

-1371 GNLTMITE
+1371 GNITMITNGE
-1379 GSAWNYYWKLYS
+1379 PWNYYWKNYS
-1391 GSEADVRLD
+1391 GSEADVRID
-1400 LTSFAKEGH
+1400 LSVFAKEGH
-1409 TTDYLTVNIN
+1409 TSDYLTVSIN
-1419 NTNLSSVLTMSAIE
+1419 NTNLSSNIAMSAIE

-1455 NGALVLDTVSAG
+1455 NGTLVLDTVCAG
-1467 NGAYATSD
+1467 NDAFAESD
-1475 EAWFAK
+1475 TAWFAK
-1481 YATGN
+1481 YFGQGN
-1486 EASQRTLMYSDLTWI
+1486 GASQRTLKVVDYATIYNGS
-1501 VQGTNTRNMLWGY
+1501 NTRNMLFGWDGENK
-1514 TAPDQSPLE
+1514 APLPA
-1523 SDEISG
+1523 SG
-1529 TIKYLNNMNNGSTL
+1529 YLNNFTGSTL
-1543 CLGFDNEGV
+1543 RLAFDKDGVAQVKFDNV
-1552 ASVKFADF
+1552 Y
-1560 HANRNS
+1560 ANRNE
-1566 WGGFSYAQ
+1566 WTTQFTHTD
-1574 GKNSITVTSVN
+1574 NTITVSNTCN
-1585 DLTLYFNELSAL
+1585 DYELFFNNLDEL
-1597 KEKYRYVKF
+1597 KEKYESITF
-1606 TISDPSAL
+1606 TITDTSAL
-1614 NGQVWFGNGAFSG
+1614 NGIVWFYYNDAALPINSTD
-1627 ENAHMIGFSK
+1627 NANPKTITLSEATRLMIH
-1637 DNTEAVVDL
+1637 
-1646 SKCSDSLQIFFTAAE
+1646 FTAVE
-1661 TNVTIAYE
+1661 NITITYTLNPKSAN
-1669 FLTEI
+1669 

>member
-15 LVLTLSLAAC
+15 LVLTLGLAAC

-46 EGYTVVGAA
+46 EGYTVVGEAS
-55 NVKEGEDYSFQVNIA
+55 VKEGEDYSFQVNIA
-70 NDYNGTD
+70 NGYNGTD

-83 GNTVVKTGNAY
+83 GITVVKTGNAY

-118 TMTLP
+118 TVTLP

-155 TLVVKNVE
+155 TLVVKNGE

-233 VKDAVVKS
+233 VKAAVVKS

-259 ANVVITVENVVKLQ
+259 ANIVITVENVVKLQ

-292 TQKAAAYYM
+292 AQKAAAYYM
-301 TGVSGVYQNET
+301 TGVSGVYQNDT

-321 VDFTRAGTYTITYKL
+321 VDFTRAGSYTITYKL

-393 ALTVNVKETTV
+393 ALTVNVKEATV

-430 VAEETVQITIN
+430 IAEETVQITIN
-441 GSTDITVAPTMNID
+441 GSIDITVAPTMSID

-491 ANDSTKGGTFFAAS
+491 AWDSDKEGSFFAAS

-586 TLAGSYTYTIKF
+586 TVAGSYTYTIKF

-605 TEYAKEYSLV
+605 TEYAKVYSLV

-628 ATKDGKVAMTG
+628 ATKDGKVALSG
-639 VYTEGGAYVDVNP
+639 VYTEGTAYVDSNP
-652 VLSADYIS
+652 ILSAEYIS
-660 ANKGENDNIVV
+660 ANKGENNIVV

-710 YAGVTPK
+710 YVGVTPK
-717 NGETYTLKLRIE
+717 TGDEYTMKLRIE
-729 ENGTSTFILRNF
+729 ENGTATFILRNF

-756 EYVEDTNFTKG
+756 EYVEDPNFTKG

-786 KIVVPAG
+786 KVVVPAG
-793 NDWWTNSPALSAAYI
+793 NDWWTNTPALSAAYI
-808 KTLYAAGVRY
+808 QSLYAAGVRY

-836 YYDAAQGKNVEFTNL
+836 YYDVAQGKNVEFTNL
-851 GSGQTVLFALTDE
+851 GSGQSVLFALADE
-864 KQIALSKV
+864 KQITFSKV
-872 DTKGGQGKTAADTIN
+872 DNAGGQGKTAADTIN

-912 KLAAVTQLEG
+912 KLAAITQLEG

-948 SSNFTLQKTLV
+948 SSNMTVQKALID
-959 EDAKAANYKYMVI
+959 DAKAAGYKYMVI

-982 IVDNIHVE
+982 IVDNICFTSM
-990 PMLAGDSYNGT
+990 PNWDFYWGS
-1001 YAGYEVTFR
+1001 YAGYDVAFR

-1019 FTFGEDG
+1019 FTFGADG
-1026 NVMKICARTGESKND
+1026 NVMQICARTGENENK

-1048 IIGFEEANDK
+1048 IIGFEEENDK

-1104 ATVTRE
+1104 ATVTRD
-1110 GDVWTVSNATKDSSL
+1110 GDVWTVSNATKDSYL

-1150 KQVDEGNNVS
+1150 KKVDEGSSVS

-1171 DNVTCDDA
+1171 DAVTCDDA

-1187 NVWTFSNV
+1187 DVWTFSNV

-1210 VDVEYKVTVV
+1210 VDVEYKVTVA
-1220 GEGFDVAGTLPAIS
+1220 GEGFDVAETLPAIS

-1248 GYRIDSVTANNDATV
+1248 GYRIDNVTANNGATV
-1263 KFDGNNY
+1263 NFDGNYY

-1297 RIANIAKSADRFA
+1297 RLAATMKSEGGFWNYFRF
-1310 DYFQIGAWCDPNTNT
+1310 GGWGTNT
-1325 FDGTSPIKFRGG
+1325 WDNGIVNITSGNITIQRN
-1337 TFKISRSLI
+1337 LI

-1371 GNLTMITE
+1371 GNITMITNGE
-1379 GSAWNYYWKLYS
+1379 PWNYYWKNYS
-1391 GSEADVRLD
+1391 GSEADVRID
-1400 LTSFAKEGH
+1400 LSVFAKEGH
-1409 TTDYLTVNIN
+1409 TSDYLTVSIN
-1419 NTNLSSVLTMSAIE
+1419 NTNLSSNIAMSAIE

-1455 NGALVLDTVSAG
+1455 NGTLVLDTVCAG
-1467 NGAYATSD
+1467 NDAFAESD
-1475 EAWFAK
+1475 TAWFAK
-1481 YATGN
+1481 YFGQGN
-1486 EASQRTLMYSDLTWI
+1486 GASQRTLKVVDYATIYNGS
-1501 VQGTNTRNMLWGY
+1501 NTRNMLFGWDGENK
-1514 TAPDQSPLE
+1514 APLPV
-1523 SDEISG
+1523 SG
-1529 TIKYLNNMNNGSTL
+1529 YLNNFTGSTL
-1543 CLGFDNEGV
+1543 RLAFDKDGVAQVKFDNV
-1552 ASVKFADF
+1552 Y
-1560 HANRNS
+1560 ANRNE
-1566 WGGFSYAQ
+1566 WTTQFTHTD
-1574 GKNSITVTSVN
+1574 NTITVSNTCN
-1585 DLTLYFNELSAL
+1585 DYELFFNNLDEL
-1597 KEKYRYVKF
+1597 KEKYESITF
-1606 TISDPSAL
+1606 TITDTSAL
-1614 NGQVWFGNGAFSG
+1614 NGIVWFYYNDAALPINSTD
-1627 ENAHMIGFSK
+1627 NANPKTITLSEATRLMIH
-1637 DNTEAVVDL
+1637 
-1646 SKCSDSLQIFFTAAE
+1646 FTAVE
-1661 TNVTIAYE
+1661 NITITYTLNPKSAN
-1669 FLTEI
+1669 

>member
-15 LVLTLSLAAC
+15 LVLSLSLAAC

-70 NDYNGTD
+70 NGYNGTD

-118 TMTLP
+118 TVTLP

-259 ANVVITVENVVKLQ
+259 ANVVITVENVVKLT

-292 TQKAAAYYM
+292 AQKAAAYYM

-357 VASDAVKTVG
+357 VASDAIKTVV
-367 WSETLDL
+367 WSKNLDL
-374 NAFINTLKGKIS
+374 NAFINTLVGKIS

-393 ALTVNVKETTV
+393 ALTVNVKAATV

-430 VAEETVQITIN
+430 LAEETVQITIN
-441 GSTDITVAPTMNID
+441 GSTAIEVAPTMNVD

-480 NGLVAVTTAQA
+480 NGLVAITTAQA
-491 ANDSTKGGTFFAAS
+491 AWDSDKQGTFFATS
-505 YLASLELGEH
+505 YLAGLTLGEH

-529 LTLTDNQAPAFTT
+529 LTLTDNQEPAFTT

-586 TLAGSYTYTIKF
+586 TAAGSYTYTIKF
-598 YRNNEEL
+598 FRNNEEL

-615 LVNNYGWSGATVS
+615 LVNNYGWSGANVS
-628 ATKDGKVAMTG
+628 ATKDGKVALSG
-639 VYTEGGAYVDVNP
+639 VFKEGTAYVDSNP
-652 VLSADYIS
+652 ILSAEYIS
-660 ANKGENDNIVV
+660 ANKGENNIVV
-671 VTLKV
+671 VTLRV
-676 LDQGTNNATAE
+676 LDQGTNNSTVE
-687 GYGRGIWYVKGVDY
+687 GQDRGIWYVKGVDY
-701 ITEATHPVN
+701 ITEATHPANSV
-710 YAGVTPK
+710 GVTPK
-717 NGETYTLKLRIE
+717 TGDEYTMKLRIE
-729 ENGTSTFILRNF
+729 ENGTATFILRNF
-741 DGKVEVTSVGFEYHE
+741 DGKVEVTSVGFEYHK
-756 EYVEDTNFTKG
+756 EYVEDPNFTKG
-767 YAESVELTYNNE
+767 YAESVELTYNDE

-793 NDWWTNSPALSAAYI
+793 NDWWTDSPALSATYI

-836 YYDAAQGKNVEFTNL
+836 YYDAAQEKNVEFTNL

-912 KLAAVTQLEG
+912 KLAATMKSSG
-922 NFWNYFHHG
+922 GFYNYF
-931 GWGVNN
+931 
-937 WGENNKVVKLT
+937 K
-948 SSNFTLQKTLV
+948 
-959 EDAKAANYKYMVI
+959 
-972 RVKANNLSSD
+972 
-982 IVDNIHVE
+982 
-990 PMLAGDSYNGT
+990 
-1001 YAGYEVTFR
+1001 
-1010 LDLSKYFDG
+1010 
-1019 FTFGEDG
+1019 
-1026 NVMKICARTGESKND
+1026 
-1041 NCSLDVE
+1041 
-1048 IIGFEEANDK
+1048 
-1058 HFVTIGSRW
+1058 
-1067 DYKVTGDTYAEIGE
+1067 
-1081 GESASFTI
+1081 
-1089 KATDAYTIDSITCDG
+1089 
-1104 ATVTRE
+1104 
-1110 GDVWTVSNATKDSSL
+1110 
-1125 NVTTHRSRHNVIISQ
+1125 
-1140 GTGFTADAYN
+1140 
-1150 KQVDEGNNVS
+1150 
-1160 FTITANTDWAI
+1160 
-1171 DNVTCDDA
+1171 
-1179 NVTITNEG
+1179 
-1187 NVWTFSNV
+1187 
-1195 TKDIAVTVKVHSTAA
+1195 
-1210 VDVEYKVTVV
+1210 
-1220 GEGFDVAGTLPAIS
+1220 
-1234 LNGADVALKITAKD
+1234 
-1248 GYRIDSVTANNDATV
+1248 
-1263 KFDGNNY
+1263 
-1270 IIGNITADTEVTV
+1270 
-1283 ATTNLAQ
+1283 
-1290 LVAEAEA
+1290 
-1297 RIANIAKSADRFA
+1297 
-1310 DYFQIGAWCDPNTNT
+1310 IGAWCDPDTTAWGENNTSVN
-1325 FDGTSPIKFRGG
+1325 FKGG
-1337 TFKISRSLI
+1337 NFTIARNLI

-1361 VAVAEDGSTV
+1361 VAVAEDSSKTI
-1371 GNLTMITE
+1371 NEIALLTNPGDT
-1379 GSAWNYYWKLYS
+1379 YYWKLY
-1391 GSEADVRLD
+1391 GGTDTDIRID
-1400 LTSFAKEGH
+1400 LTVFAVEGH
-1409 TTDYLTVNIN
+1409 TSDSLIVRMRDAAFADVSSALT
-1419 NTNLSSVLTMSAIE
+1419 LSAIE

-1440 TSWTKSASNVYIANE
+1440 TTWTKSASNVYIANE
-1455 NGALVLDTVSAG
+1455 NGTLVLDTVCAG
-1467 NGAYATSD
+1467 NDAFAESD
-1475 EAWFAK
+1475 AEWFAK
-1481 YATGN
+1481 YFGQGN
-1486 EASQRTLMYSDLTWI
+1486 GVSQRTLKVVECATIYNGS
-1501 VQGTNTRNMLWGY
+1501 NTRNMLYGWDGENK
-1514 TAPDQSPLE
+1514 SPLPA
-1523 SDEISG
+1523 SG
-1529 TIKYLNNMNNGSTL
+1529 YLNNFTGSTL
-1543 CLGFDNEGV
+1543 RLAFDKDGVAQVKFDNV
-1552 ASVKFADF
+1552 Y
-1560 HANRNS
+1560 ANRNE
-1566 WGGFSYAQ
+1566 WTTQFTHAD
-1574 GKNSITVTSVN
+1574 NTITVSNTCN
-1585 DLTLYFNELSAL
+1585 DYELFFNNLDEL
-1597 KEKYRYVKF
+1597 KEKYESITF
-1606 TISDPSAL
+1606 TITDTSAL
-1614 NGQVWFGNGAFSG
+1614 SGIVWFYYNDAALPINSSD
-1627 ENAHMIGFSK
+1627 NANPKTITLSEATRLMIH
-1637 DNTEAVVDL
+1637 
-1646 SKCSDSLQIFFTAAE
+1646 FTAVE
-1661 TNVTIAYE
+1661 NITITYTLNPKSAN
-1669 FLTEI
+1669 

>member
-15 LVLTLSLAAC
+15 LVLTLGLAAC

-46 EGYTVVGAA
+46 EGYTVVGEA

-70 NDYNGTD
+70 NGYNGTD

-118 TMTLP
+118 TVTLP

-135 VTAGSNYTFTVTVAT
+135 VTAGSNYSFTVTVAT

-155 TLVVKNVE
+155 TLVVKNGE

-241 GDVTLTGVN
+241 GDVTLIGVN

-292 TQKAAAYYM
+292 AQKAAAYYM
-301 TGVSGVYQNET
+301 TGVSGVYQNAT

-321 VDFTRAGTYTITYKL
+321 VDFTRAGSYTITYKL

-393 ALTVNVKETTV
+393 ALTVNVKEATV

-441 GSTDITVAPTMNID
+441 GSTDITVAPTMSID

-529 LTLTDNQAPAFTT
+529 LTLTDNQEPAFTT

-586 TLAGSYTYTIKF
+586 TVAGSYTYTIKF

-605 TEYAKEYSLV
+605 TEYTKEYSLV

-687 GYGRGIWYVKGVDY
+687 GYGRGIWYVNGVDY

-710 YAGVTPK
+710 YVGVTPE
-717 NGETYTLKLRIE
+717 NGKEYTIKLRIE
-729 ENGTSTFILRNF
+729 ENGTATFILRNF
-741 DGKVEVTSVGFEYHE
+741 DGKVEVTSVGFEHHE

-767 YAESVELTYNNE
+767 YAESIELTYNNE
-779 QTRINSA
+779 QTRIANA
-786 KIVVPAG
+786 KVVVPAG
-793 NDWWTNSPALSAAYI
+793 NDWWTNTPALTAAYI
-808 KTLYAAGVRY
+808 SKLYADGVRY

-826 TKDGEAFIYQ
+826 TKEGEAFIYQ
-836 YYDAAQGKNVEFTNL
+836 YYDAAQEKNVEFTNL
-851 GSGQTVLFALTDE
+851 GSGQTVLFALADE
-864 KQIALSKV
+864 KQIAFSKV
-872 DTKGGQGKTAADTIN
+872 DNAGGQGKTAADTIN

-912 KLAAVTQLEG
+912 KLAAITQLEG
-922 NFWNYFHHG
+922 NFRNYFHHG

-948 SSNFTLQKTLV
+948 SSNFTLQKALV
-959 EDAKAANYKYMVI
+959 DDAKAANYKYMVI

-982 IVDNIHVE
+982 IVDNICFTSM
-990 PMLAGDSYNGT
+990 PNWDFYWGS

-1026 NVMKICARTGESKND
+1026 NVMQICARTGENENK

-1048 IIGFEEANDK
+1048 IIGFEEENDK

-1081 GESASFTI
+1081 GESATFTI
-1089 KATDAYTIDSITCDG
+1089 KAKDAYTIDSITCDG
-1104 ATVTRE
+1104 ATVTRD
-1110 GDVWTVSNATKDSSL
+1110 GDVWTVSNATKDSYL

-1150 KQVDEGNNVS
+1150 KKVDEGKSVS

-1171 DNVTCDDA
+1171 DAVTCDDA

-1187 NVWTFSNV
+1187 DVWTFSNV
-1195 TKDIAVTVKVHSTAA
+1195 TKDIAVTVKVHSTAT
-1210 VDVEYKVTVV
+1210 VDVEYKVTVA
-1220 GEGFDVAGTLPAIS
+1220 GEGFDVAETLPAIS

-1248 GYRIDSVTANNDATV
+1248 GYRIDSVTANNGATV
-1263 KFDGNNY
+1263 NFDGNYY

-1290 LVAEAEA
+1290 LVADAEA
-1297 RIANIAKSADRFA
+1297 RLAATMKSEGGFWNYFRF
-1310 DYFQIGAWCDPNTNT
+1310 GGWGTNT
-1325 FDGTSPIKFRGG
+1325 WDNGIVNITSGNITIQRN
-1337 TFKISRSLI
+1337 LI

-1361 VAVAEDGSTV
+1361 VAIAEDGSTV
-1371 GNLTMITE
+1371 GNITMITNGE
-1379 GSAWNYYWKLYS
+1379 PWTYYWKQYS
-1391 GSEADVRLD
+1391 GNEADVRID
-1400 LTSFAKEGH
+1400 LSVFAKEGR
-1409 TTDYLTVNIN
+1409 TSDYLTVNIN
-1419 NTNLSSVLTMSAIE
+1419 NTNLSSNIAVSAVE

-1440 TSWTKSASNVYIANE
+1440 TTWTRSNERVYIANE
-1455 NGALVLDTVSAG
+1455 NGTLVLDTVCAG
-1467 NGAYATSD
+1467 NDAYAESD
-1475 EAWFAK
+1475 AEWFAK
-1481 YATGN
+1481 YFGQGN
-1486 EASQRTLMYSDLTWI
+1486 GASQRTLKVVDYATIYNGS
-1501 VQGTNTRNMLWGY
+1501 NTRNMLFGWDGENK
-1514 TAPDQSPLE
+1514 APLPA
-1523 SDEISG
+1523 SG
-1529 TIKYLNNMNNGSTL
+1529 YLNNFTGSTL
-1543 CLGFDNEGV
+1543 RLAFDKDGVAQVKFDNV
-1552 ASVKFADF
+1552 Y
-1560 HANRNS
+1560 ANRNE
-1566 WGGFSYAQ
+1566 WTTQFTHTD
-1574 GKNSITVTSVN
+1574 NTITVSNTCN
-1585 DLTLYFNELSAL
+1585 DYELFFNNLDEL
-1597 KEKYRYVKF
+1597 KEKYESITF
-1606 TISDPSAL
+1606 TITDTSAL
-1614 NGQVWFGNGAFSG
+1614 NGIVWFYYNDAALPINSTD
-1627 ENAHMIGFSK
+1627 NANPKTITLSEATRLMIH
-1637 DNTEAVVDL
+1637 
-1646 SKCSDSLQIFFTAAE
+1646 FTAVENITSTYTLNPKSA
-1661 TNVTIAYE
+1661 N
-1669 FLTEI
+1669 

>member
-15 LVLTLSLAAC
+15 LVLSLCLVAC

-32 QDEKATYSVSIPSG
+32 QDEKSTYSVSIPSG

-70 NDYNGTD
+70 NGYNGTD

-118 TMTLP
+118 TVTLP

-185 NITLTATI
+185 NITLAATI

-203 TGEGYAVVGESEAV
+203 TGEGYAVVGESVAV

-233 VKDAVVKS
+233 VKDAVVKN
-241 GDVTLTGVN
+241 GDATLTGVN

-283 DLKLADITD
+283 DLRLADITD
-292 TQKAAAYYM
+292 AQKAAAYYM

-345 ATVNVYGEPAIT
+345 ATVNVYGEPTIT
-357 VASDAVKTVG
+357 VASDAIKSVV
-367 WSETLDL
+367 WSKNLDL
-374 NAFINTLKGKIS
+374 NAFINTLVGKIS

-393 ALTVNVKETTV
+393 ALTVNVKAATV
-404 PAKNAYG
+404 PSKNAYG

-430 VAEETVQITIN
+430 LAEETVLITIN
-441 GSTDITVAPTMNID
+441 GSTDITVAPTMSID

-461 MLAAY
+461 MFAAY

-491 ANDSTKGGTFFAAS
+491 SWNSDKEGTFFAAS

-515 TFVLVFEDTFKVVT
+515 TFVLVFEDTFKVVI

-576 LGSEEFTANP
+576 LGSDEFTANP
-586 TLAGSYTYTIKF
+586 TAAGSYTYTIKF
-598 YRNNEEL
+598 FRNNEEL

-615 LVNNYGWSGATVS
+615 IVNNYGWSGANVS
-628 ATKDGKVAMTG
+628 ATKDGKVALSG
-639 VYTEGGAYVDVNP
+639 VFTEGTAYVDSNP
-652 VLSADYIS
+652 ILSADYIS
-660 ANKGENDNIVV
+660 ANKGENNIVV
-671 VTLKV
+671 VTLRV

-710 YAGVTPK
+710 YVGVTPK
-717 NGETYTLKLRIE
+717 TGDEYTMKLRIE
-729 ENGTSTFILRNF
+729 ENGTATFILRNF
-741 DGKVEVTSVGFEYHE
+741 DGKVEVTSVGFEYHK

-912 KLAAVTQLEG
+912 RLAAITKLEG
-922 NFWNYFHHG
+922 NFWKYFHHG
-931 GWGVNN
+931 GWGATN
-937 WGENNKVVKLT
+937 WGENNKVVKLK
-948 SSNFTLQKTLV
+948 SSNMTAQKALV
-959 EDAKAANYKYMVI
+959 DDAKAAGYKYLVI
-972 RVKANNLSSD
+972 RIKANNLSSD
-982 IVDNIHVE
+982 IVDNICFTSM
-990 PMLAGDSYNGT
+990 PNWDFYWGS
-1001 YAGYEVTFR
+1001 YAGYDVAFR

-1019 FTFGEDG
+1019 FTFSEDG
-1026 NVMKICARTGESKND
+1026 NVMQICARTGESENK

-1048 IIGFEEANDK
+1048 IIGFEEDNDK

-1187 NVWTFSNV
+1187 DVWTFSNV

-1210 VDVEYKVTVV
+1210 VDVEYKVTVA
-1220 GEGFDVAGTLPAIS
+1220 GEGFDVAETLPAIS

-1248 GYRIDSVTANNDATV
+1248 GYRIDNVTANNGATV
-1263 KFDGNNY
+1263 NFDGNYY

-1297 RIANIAKSADRFA
+1297 RLAATMKSEGGFWNYFRF
-1310 DYFQIGAWCDPNTNT
+1310 GGWGTNT
-1325 FDGTSPIKFRGG
+1325 WDNGIVNITSGNITIQRN
-1337 TFKISRSLI
+1337 LI

-1371 GNLTMITE
+1371 GNITMITNGE
-1379 GSAWNYYWKLYS
+1379 PWNYYWKNYS
-1391 GSEADVRLD
+1391 GSEADVRID
-1400 LTSFAKEGH
+1400 LSVFAKEGH
-1409 TTDYLTVNIN
+1409 TSDYLTVSIN
-1419 NTNLSSVLTMSAIE
+1419 NTNLSSNIAMSAIE

-1455 NGALVLDTVSAG
+1455 NGTLVLDTVCAG
-1467 NGAYATSD
+1467 NDAFAESD
-1475 EAWFAK
+1475 TAWFAK
-1481 YATGN
+1481 YFGQGN
-1486 EASQRTLMYSDLTWI
+1486 GASQRTLKVVDYATIYNGS
-1501 VQGTNTRNMLWGY
+1501 NTRNMLFGWDGENK
-1514 TAPDQSPLE
+1514 APLPA
-1523 SDEISG
+1523 SG
-1529 TIKYLNNMNNGSTL
+1529 YLNNFTGSTL
-1543 CLGFDNEGV
+1543 RLAFDKDGVAQVKFDNV
-1552 ASVKFADF
+1552 Y
-1560 HANRNS
+1560 ANRNE
-1566 WGGFSYAQ
+1566 WTTQFTHTD
-1574 GKNSITVTSVN
+1574 NTITVSNTCN
-1585 DLTLYFNELSAL
+1585 DYELFFNNLDEL
-1597 KEKYRYVKF
+1597 KEKYESITF
-1606 TISDPSAL
+1606 TITDTSAL
-1614 NGQVWFGNGAFSG
+1614 NGIVWFYYNDAALPINSTD
-1627 ENAHMIGFSK
+1627 NANPKTITLSEATRLMIH
-1637 DNTEAVVDL
+1637 
-1646 SKCSDSLQIFFTAAE
+1646 FTAVE
-1661 TNVTIAYE
+1661 NITITYTLNPKSAN
-1669 FLTEI
+1669 

>member
-15 LVLTLSLAAC
+15 LVLSLCLVAC

-32 QDEKATYSVSIPSG
+32 QDEKSTYSVSIPSG

-70 NDYNGTD
+70 NGYNGTD

-118 TMTLP
+118 TVTLP

-185 NITLTATI
+185 NITLAATI

-203 TGEGYAVVGESEAV
+203 TGEGYAVVGESVAV

-233 VKDAVVKS
+233 VKDAVVKN
-241 GDVTLTGVN
+241 GDATLTGVN

-292 TQKAAAYYM
+292 AQKAAAYYM

-345 ATVNVYGEPAIT
+345 ATVNVYGEPTIT
-357 VASDAVKTVG
+357 VASDAIKTVV
-367 WSETLDL
+367 WSKNLDL
-374 NAFINTLKGKIS
+374 NAFINTLVGKIS

-393 ALTVNVKETTV
+393 ALTVNVKAATV
-404 PAKNAYG
+404 PSKNAYG

-430 VAEETVQITIN
+430 LAEETVQITIT
-441 GSTDITVAPTMNID
+441 GSTAITVAPTMSID

-491 ANDSTKGGTFFAAS
+491 SWNSDKEGTFFAAS

-576 LGSEEFTANP
+576 LGSDEFTANP
-586 TLAGSYTYTIKF
+586 TAAGSYTYTIKF
-598 YRNNEEL
+598 FRNNEEL

-615 LVNNYGWSGATVS
+615 IVNNYGWSGANVS
-628 ATKDGKVAMTG
+628 ATKDGKVALSG
-639 VYTEGGAYVDVNP
+639 VFTEGTAYVDSNP
-652 VLSADYIS
+652 ILSADYIS
-660 ANKGENDNIVV
+660 ANKGENNIVV
-671 VTLKV
+671 VTLRV

-710 YAGVTPK
+710 YVGVTPK
-717 NGETYTLKLRIE
+717 TGDEYTMKLRIE
-729 ENGTSTFILRNF
+729 ENGTATFILRNF
-741 DGKVEVTSVGFEYHE
+741 DGKVEVTSVGFEYHK

-912 KLAAVTQLEG
+912 RLAAITKLEG
-922 NFWNYFHHG
+922 NFWKYFHHG
-931 GWGVNN
+931 GWGATN
-937 WGENNKVVKLT
+937 WGENNKVVKLK
-948 SSNFTLQKTLV
+948 SSNMTAQKALV
-959 EDAKAANYKYMVI
+959 DDAKAAGYKYLVI
-972 RVKANNLSSD
+972 RIKANNLSSD
-982 IVDNIHVE
+982 IVDNICFTSM
-990 PMLAGDSYNGT
+990 PNWDFYWGS
-1001 YAGYEVTFR
+1001 YAGYDVAFR

-1019 FTFGEDG
+1019 FTFSEDG
-1026 NVMKICARTGESKND
+1026 NVMQICARTGESENK

-1048 IIGFEEANDK
+1048 IIGFEEDNDK

-1187 NVWTFSNV
+1187 DVWTFSNV

-1210 VDVEYKVTVV
+1210 VDVEYKVTVA
-1220 GEGFDVAGTLPAIS
+1220 GEGFDVAETLPAIS

-1248 GYRIDSVTANNDATV
+1248 GYRIDNVTANNGATV
-1263 KFDGNNY
+1263 NFDGNYY

-1297 RIANIAKSADRFA
+1297 RLAATMKSEGGFWNYFRF
-1310 DYFQIGAWCDPNTNT
+1310 GGWGTNT
-1325 FDGTSPIKFRGG
+1325 WDNGIVNITSGNITIQRN
-1337 TFKISRSLI
+1337 LI

-1371 GNLTMITE
+1371 GNITMITNGE
-1379 GSAWNYYWKLYS
+1379 PWNYYWKNYS
-1391 GSEADVRLD
+1391 GSEADVRID
-1400 LTSFAKEGH
+1400 LSVFAKEGH
-1409 TTDYLTVNIN
+1409 TSDYLTVSIN
-1419 NTNLSSVLTMSAIE
+1419 NTNLSSNIAMSAIE

-1455 NGALVLDTVSAG
+1455 NGTLVLDTVCAG
-1467 NGAYATSD
+1467 NDAFAESD
-1475 EAWFAK
+1475 TAWFAK
-1481 YATGN
+1481 YFGQGN
-1486 EASQRTLMYSDLTWI
+1486 GASQRTLKVVDYATIYNGS
-1501 VQGTNTRNMLWGY
+1501 NTRNMLFGWDGENK
-1514 TAPDQSPLE
+1514 APLPA
-1523 SDEISG
+1523 SG
-1529 TIKYLNNMNNGSTL
+1529 YLNNFTGSTL
-1543 CLGFDNEGV
+1543 RLAFDKDGVAQVKFDNV
-1552 ASVKFADF
+1552 Y
-1560 HANRNS
+1560 ANRNE
-1566 WGGFSYAQ
+1566 WTTQFTHTD
-1574 GKNSITVTSVN
+1574 NTITVSNTCN
-1585 DLTLYFNELSAL
+1585 DYELFFNNLDEL
-1597 KEKYRYVKF
+1597 KEKYESITF
-1606 TISDPSAL
+1606 TITDTSAL
-1614 NGQVWFGNGAFSG
+1614 NGIVWFYYNDAALPINSTD
-1627 ENAHMIGFSK
+1627 NANPKTITLSEATRLMIH
-1637 DNTEAVVDL
+1637 
-1646 SKCSDSLQIFFTAAE
+1646 FTAVE
-1661 TNVTIAYE
+1661 NITITYTLNPKSAN
-1669 FLTEI
+1669 

>member
-15 LVLTLSLAAC
+15 LVLTLGLAAC

-46 EGYTVVGAA
+46 EGYTVVGEA

-70 NDYNGTD
+70 NGYNGTD

-118 TMTLP
+118 TVTLP
-123 SGNGFTASGETT
+123 SGNGFMASGETT

-259 ANVVITVENVVKLQ
+259 ANVVITVENVVKLT

-292 TQKAAAYYM
+292 AQKAAAYYM

-345 ATVNVYGEPAIT
+345 ATVNVYGEPTIT
-357 VASDAVKTVG
+357 VASDAIKTVV
-367 WSETLDL
+367 WSKNLDL
-374 NAFINTLKGKIS
+374 NAFINTLVGKIS

-393 ALTVNVKETTV
+393 ALTVNVKAATV

-430 VAEETVQITIN
+430 LAEETVQITIN
-441 GSTDITVAPTMNID
+441 GSTAIEVAPTMNVD

-480 NGLVAVTTAQA
+480 NGLVAITTAQA
-491 ANDSTKGGTFFAAS
+491 AWDSDKQGTFFATS
-505 YLASLELGEH
+505 YLAGLTLGEH

-529 LTLTDNQAPAFTT
+529 LTLTDNQEPAFTT

-576 LGSEEFTANP
+576 LGSDEFTANP
-586 TLAGSYTYTIKF
+586 TAAGSYTYTIKF
-598 YRNNEEL
+598 FRNNEEL

-615 LVNNYGWSGATVS
+615 LVNNYGWSGANVS
-628 ATKDGKVAMTG
+628 ATKDGKVALSG
-639 VYTEGGAYVDVNP
+639 VFKEGTAYVDSNP
-652 VLSADYIS
+652 ILSAEYIS
-660 ANKGENDNIVV
+660 ANKGENNIVV
-671 VTLKV
+671 VTLRV

-701 ITEATHPVN
+701 VTEATHPVN
-710 YAGVTPK
+710 YVGVTPK
-717 NGETYTLKLRIE
+717 TGDEYTMKLRIE
-729 ENGTSTFILRNF
+729 ENGTATFILRNF
-741 DGKVEVTSVGFEYHE
+741 DGKVEVTSVGFEHHK

-786 KIVVPAG
+786 KIVVPTG
-793 NDWWTNSPALSAAYI
+793 YYWYTNTPALSAAYI

-836 YYDAAQGKNVEFTNL
+836 YYDATQEKNVEFINL
-851 GSGQTVLFALTDE
+851 GTGQTALFALTDE
-864 KQIALSKV
+864 KQIAFSKV
-872 DTKGGQGKTAADTIN
+872 DNDGGQGKTAADTIN

-912 KLAAVTQLEG
+912 KLAGITKSEG

-931 GWGVNN
+931 GWGATN
-937 WGENNKVVKLT
+937 WGENNKVVKLK
-948 SSNFTLQKTLV
+948 SSNMTAQKALV
-959 EDAKAANYKYMVI
+959 DDAKAAGYKYLVI
-972 RVKANNLSSD
+972 RIKANNLSSD
-982 IVDNIHVE
+982 IVDNICFTSM
-990 PMLAGDSYNGT
+990 PNWDFYWGS
-1001 YAGYEVTFR
+1001 YAGYDVAFR

-1019 FTFGEDG
+1019 FTFSEDG
-1026 NVMKICARTGESKND
+1026 NVMQICARTGENENK

-1048 IIGFEEANDK
+1048 IIGFEEENDK

-1067 DYKVTGDTYAEIGE
+1067 DYKVTGDTYAEIGA

-1179 NVTITNEG
+1179 NVTITHEG
-1187 NVWTFSNV
+1187 DVWTFSNV

-1210 VDVEYKVTVV
+1210 VDVEYKVTVA
-1220 GEGFDVAGTLPAIS
+1220 GEGFDVAENLPVIS

-1248 GYRIDSVTANNDATV
+1248 GYRIDSVTANNGATV
-1263 KFDGNNY
+1263 NFDGNYY

-1283 ATTNLAQ
+1283 ATTNLVQ

-1297 RIANIAKSADRFA
+1297 RLANIAKSADRFA
-1310 DYFQIGAWCDPNTNT
+1310 DYFQIGAWCDPDTNT
-1325 FDGTSPIKFRGG
+1325 YDGTSPINFRGG
-1337 TFKISRSLI
+1337 SFMVSRSLI

-1361 VAVAEDGSTV
+1361 IAVAEDGSTV
-1371 GNLTMITE
+1371 SNLTLITQN
-1379 GSAWNYYWKLYS
+1379 GAWDYYWKQYA
-1391 GSEADVRLD
+1391 GSAMDIRID
-1400 LTSFAKEGH
+1400 LSLFAKEGH
-1409 TTDYLTVNIN
+1409 TSDYLKVCVNS
-1419 NTNLSSVLTMSAIE
+1419 TDAPLSSVLTMSAIE

-1440 TSWTKSASNVYIANE
+1440 TTWTRSNERVYIANE
-1455 NGALVLDTVSAG
+1455 NGTLVLDTICAG
-1467 NGAYATSD
+1467 NDAFAESD
-1475 EAWFAK
+1475 AEWFAK
-1481 YATGN
+1481 YFGQGN
-1486 EASQRTLMYSDLTWI
+1486 GVSQRTLKVVECATIYNGS
-1501 VQGTNTRNMLWGY
+1501 NTRNMLFGWDGENK
-1514 TAPDQSPLE
+1514 SPLPA
-1523 SDEISG
+1523 SG
-1529 TIKYLNNMNNGSTL
+1529 YLNNFTGSTL
-1543 CLGFDNEGV
+1543 RLAFDKDGVAQVKFDNV
-1552 ASVKFADF
+1552 Y
-1560 HANRNS
+1560 ANRNE
-1566 WGGFSYAQ
+1566 WTTQFTHTD
-1574 GKNSITVTSVN
+1574 NTITVSNTCN
-1585 DLTLYFNELSAL
+1585 DYELFFNNLDEL
-1597 KEKYRYVKF
+1597 KEKYESITF
-1606 TISDPSAL
+1606 TITDTSAL
-1614 NGQVWFGNGAFSG
+1614 NGIVWFYYNDAALPINSSD
-1627 ENAHMIGFSK
+1627 NANPKTITLSEATRLMIH
-1637 DNTEAVVDL
+1637 
-1646 SKCSDSLQIFFTAAE
+1646 FTAVE
-1661 TNVTIAYE
+1661 NITITYTLNPKSAN
-1669 FLTEI
+1669 

>member
-15 LVLTLSLAAC
+15 LVLSLSLAAC

-70 NDYNGTD
+70 NGYNGTD

-105 TVTGVKKNAPDTY
+105 TVTGVKKNAPDTC
-118 TMTLP
+118 TVTLP

-259 ANVVITVENVVKLQ
+259 ANVVITVENVVKLT

-292 TQKAAAYYM
+292 AQKAAAYYM

-357 VASDAVKTVG
+357 VASDAIKTVV
-367 WSETLDL
+367 WSKNLDL
-374 NAFINTLKGKIS
+374 NAFINTLLGKIS

-393 ALTVNVKETTV
+393 ALTVNVKAATV

-430 VAEETVQITIN
+430 LAEETVQITIN
-441 GSTDITVAPTMNID
+441 GSTDITVAPTMSID

-480 NGLVAVTTAQA
+480 NGLVAITTAQA
-491 ANDSTKGGTFFAAS
+491 AWDSDKQGTFFATS
-505 YLASLELGEH
+505 YLAGLTLGEH

-529 LTLTDNQAPAFTT
+529 LTLTDNQEPAFTT

-560 AVKSANSAQA
+560 AVKSVNSAQA

-586 TLAGSYTYTIKF
+586 TAAGSYTYTIKF
-598 YRNNEEL
+598 FRNNEEL

-615 LVNNYGWSGATVS
+615 LVNNYGWSGANVS
-628 ATKDGKVAMTG
+628 ATKDGKVALSG
-639 VYTEGGAYVDVNP
+639 VFKEGTAYVDSNP
-652 VLSADYIS
+652 ILSAEYIS
-660 ANKGENDNIVV
+660 ANKGENNIVV
-671 VTLKV
+671 VTLRV
-676 LDQGTNNATAE
+676 LDQGTNNSTVE
-687 GYGRGIWYVKGVDY
+687 GQDRGIWYVKGVDY

-710 YAGVTPK
+710 SVGVTPK
-717 NGETYTLKLRIE
+717 TGDEYTMKLRIE
-729 ENGTSTFILRNF
+729 ENGTATFILRNF

-756 EYVEDTNFTKG
+756 EYVEDPNFTKG
-767 YAESVELTYNNE
+767 YAESVELTYNDE

-793 NDWWTNSPALSAAYI
+793 NDWWTDSPALSATYI

-818 IEIAPTFT
+818 IEIAPTFN

-836 YYDAAQGKNVEFTNL
+836 YYDAAQEKNVEFTNL

-912 KLAAVTQLEG
+912 KLAAITKLEG
-922 NFWNYFHHG
+922 NFWKYFHHG

-937 WGENNKVVKLT
+937 WGETNKVVKLT
-948 SSNFTLQKTLV
+948 SNNFTLQKALID
-959 EDAKAANYKYMVI
+959 DAKAAGYKYMVI

-1026 NVMKICARTGESKND
+1026 NVMKICARTGENENK

-1048 IIGFEEANDK
+1048 IIGFEEENDK

-1081 GESASFTI
+1081 GQSASFTI

-1179 NVTITNEG
+1179 NVTITHEG
-1187 NVWTFSNV
+1187 DVWTFSNV

-1210 VDVEYKVTVV
+1210 VDVEYKVTVA
-1220 GEGFDVAGTLPAIS
+1220 GEGFDVAETLPAIS
-1234 LNGADVALKITAKD
+1234 LNGADVALKITVKD
-1248 GYRIDSVTANNDATV
+1248 GYRIDNVTANNGATV
-1263 KFDGNNY
+1263 NFDGNYY

-1419 NTNLSSVLTMSAIE
+1419 NTKLSSVLTMSAIE

-1467 NGAYATSD
+1467 NGAFAESD
-1475 EAWFAK
+1475 AEWFAK
-1481 YATGN
+1481 YFGQGN
-1486 EASQRTLMYSDLTWI
+1486 GVSQRTLKVVECATIYNGS
-1501 VQGTNTRNMLWGY
+1501 NTRNMLYGWDGENK
-1514 TAPDQSPLE
+1514 SPLPA
-1523 SDEISG
+1523 SG
-1529 TIKYLNNMNNGSTL
+1529 YLNNFTGSTL
-1543 CLGFDNEGV
+1543 RLAFDKDGVAQVKFDNV
-1552 ASVKFADF
+1552 Y
-1560 HANRNS
+1560 ANRNE
-1566 WGGFSYAQ
+1566 WTTQFTHTD
-1574 GKNSITVTSVN
+1574 NTITVSNTCN
-1585 DLTLYFNELSAL
+1585 DYELFFNNLDEL
-1597 KEKYRYVKF
+1597 KEKYESITF
-1606 TISDPSAL
+1606 TITDTSAL
-1614 NGQVWFGNGAFSG
+1614 NGIVWFYYNDAALPINSSD
-1627 ENAHMIGFSK
+1627 NANPKTITLSEATRLMIH
-1637 DNTEAVVDL
+1637 
-1646 SKCSDSLQIFFTAAE
+1646 FTAVE
-1661 TNVTIAYE
+1661 NITITYTLNPKSAN
-1669 FLTEI
+1669 

>member
-15 LVLTLSLAAC
+15 LVLSLSLAAC

-70 NDYNGTD
+70 NGYNGTD

-118 TMTLP
+118 TVTLP

-155 TLVVKNVE
+155 ALVVKNGE

-292 TQKAAAYYM
+292 AQKAAAYYM

-345 ATVNVYGEPAIT
+345 ATVNVYGEPTIT
-357 VASDAVKTVG
+357 VASDAIKTVV
-367 WSETLDL
+367 WSKNLDL
-374 NAFINTLKGKIS
+374 NAFINTLVGKIS

-393 ALTVNVKETTV
+393 ALTVNVKAATV
-404 PAKNAYG
+404 PSKNAYG

-430 VAEETVQITIN
+430 LAEETVLITIN
-441 GSTDITVAPTMNID
+441 GSTDITVAPTMSID

-491 ANDSTKGGTFFAAS
+491 SWNSDKEGTFFAAS

-515 TFVLVFEDTFKVVT
+515 TLVLVFEDTFKVVI

-576 LGSEEFTANP
+576 LGSDEFTANP
-586 TLAGSYTYTIKF
+586 TAAGSYTYTIKF
-598 YRNNEEL
+598 FRNNEEL

-628 ATKDGKVAMTG
+628 ATKDGKVALSG
-639 VYTEGGAYVDVNP
+639 VYTEGTAYVDSNP
-652 VLSADYIS
+652 ILSADYIS
-660 ANKGENDNIVV
+660 ANKGENNIVV
-671 VTLKV
+671 VTLRV

-710 YAGVTPK
+710 YVGVTPK
-717 NGETYTLKLRIE
+717 TGDEYTMKLRIE
-729 ENGTSTFILRNF
+729 ENGTATFILRNF
-741 DGKVEVTSVGFEYHE
+741 DGKIEVTSVGFEYHE
-756 EYVEDTNFTKG
+756 EYVEDPNFTKG

-786 KIVVPAG
+786 KVVVPAG
-793 NDWWTNSPALSAAYI
+793 NDWWTNTPALSAAYI
-808 KTLYAAGVRY
+808 KTLYSAGVRY

-826 TKDGEAFIYQ
+826 TKEGEAFIYQ
-836 YYDAAQGKNVEFTNL
+836 YYDAAQEKNVEFTNL
-851 GSGQTVLFALTDE
+851 GSGQTVLFALVDE
-864 KQIALSKV
+864 KQIAFSKV
-872 DTKGGQGKTAADTIN
+872 DNAGGQGKTAADTIN

-912 KLAAVTQLEG
+912 KLAAITQLEG

-948 SSNFTLQKTLV
+948 SSNFTLQKALV
-959 EDAKAANYKYMVI
+959 DDAKAANYKYMVI

-982 IVDNIHVE
+982 IVDNICFTSM
-990 PMLAGDSYNGT
+990 PNWDFYWGS

-1026 NVMKICARTGESKND
+1026 NVMQICARTGENENK

-1048 IIGFEEANDK
+1048 IIGFEEENDK

-1104 ATVTRE
+1104 ATVTRD
-1110 GDVWTVSNATKDSSL
+1110 GDVWTVSNATKDSYL

-1150 KQVDEGNNVS
+1150 KKVDEGSSVS

-1171 DNVTCDDA
+1171 DAVTCDDA

-1187 NVWTFSNV
+1187 DVWTFSNV

-1210 VDVEYKVTVV
+1210 VDVEYKVTVA
-1220 GEGFDVAGTLPAIS
+1220 GEGFDVAETLPAIS

-1248 GYRIDSVTANNDATV
+1248 GYRIDNVTANNGATV
-1263 KFDGNNY
+1263 NFDGNYY

-1283 ATTNLAQ
+1283 ATTKLAQ

-1297 RIANIAKSADRFA
+1297 RLAATMKSKGGFWNYFRF
-1310 DYFQIGAWCDPNTNT
+1310 GGWGTNT
-1325 FDGTSPIKFRGG
+1325 WDNGIVNITSGNITIQRN
-1337 TFKISRSLI
+1337 LI

-1371 GNLTMITE
+1371 GNITMITNGE
-1379 GSAWNYYWKLYS
+1379 PWNYYWKNYS
-1391 GSEADVRLD
+1391 GSEADVRID
-1400 LTSFAKEGH
+1400 LSVFAKEGH
-1409 TTDYLTVNIN
+1409 TSDYLTVSIN
-1419 NTNLSSVLTMSAIE
+1419 NTNLSSNIAMSAIE

-1455 NGALVLDTVSAG
+1455 NGTLVLDTVCAG
-1467 NGAYATSD
+1467 NDAFAESD
-1475 EAWFAK
+1475 TAWFAK
-1481 YATGN
+1481 YFGQGN
-1486 EASQRTLMYSDLTWI
+1486 GASQRTLKVVDYATIYNGS
-1501 VQGTNTRNMLWGY
+1501 NTRNMLFGWDGENK
-1514 TAPDQSPLE
+1514 APLPA
-1523 SDEISG
+1523 SG
-1529 TIKYLNNMNNGSTL
+1529 YLNNFTGSTL
-1543 CLGFDNEGV
+1543 RLAFDKDGVAQVKFDNV
-1552 ASVKFADF
+1552 Y
-1560 HANRNS
+1560 ANRNE
-1566 WGGFSYAQ
+1566 WTTQFTHTD
-1574 GKNSITVTSVN
+1574 NTITVSNTCN
-1585 DLTLYFNELSAL
+1585 DYELFFNNLDEL
-1597 KEKYRYVKF
+1597 KEKYESITF
-1606 TISDPSAL
+1606 TITDTSAL
-1614 NGQVWFGNGAFSG
+1614 NGIVWFYYNDAALPINSTD
-1627 ENAHMIGFSK
+1627 NANPKTITLSEATRLMIH
-1637 DNTEAVVDL
+1637 
-1646 SKCSDSLQIFFTAAE
+1646 FTAVE
-1661 TNVTIAYE
+1661 NITITYTLNPKSAN
-1669 FLTEI
+1669 

>member
-15 LVLTLSLAAC
+15 LVLTLGLAAC

-46 EGYTVVGAA
+46 EGYTVVGEA

-70 NDYNGTD
+70 NGYNGTD

-118 TMTLP
+118 TVTLP

-135 VTAGSNYTFTVTVAT
+135 VTAGSNYSFTVTVAT

-155 TLVVKNVE
+155 TLVVKNGE

-241 GDVTLTGVN
+241 GDVTLIGVN

-292 TQKAAAYYM
+292 AQKAAAYYM
-301 TGVSGVYQNET
+301 TGVSGVYQNAT

-321 VDFTRAGTYTITYKL
+321 VDFTRAGSYTITYKL

-393 ALTVNVKETTV
+393 ALTVNVKEATV

-441 GSTDITVAPTMNID
+441 GSTDITVAPTMSID

-529 LTLTDNQAPAFTT
+529 LTLTDNQEPAFTT

-586 TLAGSYTYTIKF
+586 TVAGSYTYTIKF

-605 TEYAKEYSLV
+605 TEYTKEYSLV

-687 GYGRGIWYVKGVDY
+687 GYGRGIWYVNGVDY

-710 YAGVTPK
+710 YVGVTPE
-717 NGETYTLKLRIE
+717 NGKEYTIKLRIE
-729 ENGTSTFILRNF
+729 ENGTATFILRNF
-741 DGKVEVTSVGFEYHE
+741 DGKVEVTSVGFEHHE

-767 YAESVELTYNNE
+767 YAESIELTYNNE
-779 QTRINSA
+779 QTRIANA
-786 KIVVPAG
+786 KVVVPAG
-793 NDWWTNSPALSAAYI
+793 NDWWTNTPALTAAYI
-808 KTLYAAGVRY
+808 SKLYADGVRY

-826 TKDGEAFIYQ
+826 TKEGEAFIYQ
-836 YYDAAQGKNVEFTNL
+836 YYDAAQEKNVEFTNL
-851 GSGQTVLFALTDE
+851 GSGQTVLFALADE
-864 KQIALSKV
+864 KQIAFSKV
-872 DTKGGQGKTAADTIN
+872 DNAGGQGKTAADTIN

-912 KLAAVTQLEG
+912 KLAAITQLEG

-948 SSNFTLQKTLV
+948 SSNFTLQKALV
-959 EDAKAANYKYMVI
+959 DDAKAANYKYMVI

-982 IVDNIHVE
+982 IVDNICFTSM
-990 PMLAGDSYNGT
+990 PNWDFYWGS

-1026 NVMKICARTGESKND
+1026 NVMQICARTGENENK

-1048 IIGFEEANDK
+1048 IIGFEEENDK

-1081 GESASFTI
+1081 GESATFTI
-1089 KATDAYTIDSITCDG
+1089 KAKDAYTIDSITCDG
-1104 ATVTRE
+1104 ATVTRD
-1110 GDVWTVSNATKDSSL
+1110 GDVWTVSNATKDSYL

-1150 KQVDEGNNVS
+1150 KKVDEGKSVS

-1171 DNVTCDDA
+1171 DAVTCDDA

-1187 NVWTFSNV
+1187 DVWTFSNV
-1195 TKDIAVTVKVHSTAA
+1195 TKDIAVTVKVHSTAT
-1210 VDVEYKVTVV
+1210 VDVEYKVTVA
-1220 GEGFDVAGTLPAIS
+1220 GEGFDVAETLPAIS

-1248 GYRIDSVTANNDATV
+1248 GYRIDSVTANNGATV
-1263 KFDGNNY
+1263 NFDGNYY

-1290 LVAEAEA
+1290 LVADAEA
-1297 RIANIAKSADRFA
+1297 RLAATMKSEGGFWNYFRF
-1310 DYFQIGAWCDPNTNT
+1310 GGWGTNT
-1325 FDGTSPIKFRGG
+1325 WDNGIVNITSGNITIQRN
-1337 TFKISRSLI
+1337 LI

-1361 VAVAEDGSTV
+1361 VAIAEDGSTV
-1371 GNLTMITE
+1371 GNITMITNGE
-1379 GSAWNYYWKLYS
+1379 PWNYYWKQYS
-1391 GSEADVRLD
+1391 GNEADVRID
-1400 LTSFAKEGH
+1400 LSVFAKEGR
-1409 TTDYLTVNIN
+1409 TSDYLTVNIN
-1419 NTNLSSVLTMSAIE
+1419 NTNLSSNIAVSAVE

-1440 TSWTKSASNVYIANE
+1440 TTWTRSNERVYIANE
-1455 NGALVLDTVSAG
+1455 NGTLVLDTVCAG
-1467 NGAYATSD
+1467 NDAYAESD
-1475 EAWFAK
+1475 AEWFAK
-1481 YATGN
+1481 YFGQGN
-1486 EASQRTLMYSDLTWI
+1486 GASQRTLKVVDYATIYNGS
-1501 VQGTNTRNMLWGY
+1501 NTRNMLFGWDGENK
-1514 TAPDQSPLE
+1514 APLPA
-1523 SDEISG
+1523 SG
-1529 TIKYLNNMNNGSTL
+1529 YLNNFTGSTL
-1543 CLGFDNEGV
+1543 RLAFDKDGVAQVKFDNV
-1552 ASVKFADF
+1552 Y
-1560 HANRNS
+1560 ANRNE
-1566 WGGFSYAQ
+1566 WTTQFTHTD
-1574 GKNSITVTSVN
+1574 NTITVSNTCN
-1585 DLTLYFNELSAL
+1585 DYELFFNNLDEL
-1597 KEKYRYVKF
+1597 KEKYESITF
-1606 TISDPSAL
+1606 TITDTSAL
-1614 NGQVWFGNGAFSG
+1614 NGIVWFYYNDAALPINSTD
-1627 ENAHMIGFSK
+1627 NANPKTITLSEATRLMIH
-1637 DNTEAVVDL
+1637 
-1646 SKCSDSLQIFFTAAE
+1646 FTAVENITSTYTLNPKSA
-1661 TNVTIAYE
+1661 N
-1669 FLTEI
+1669 

>member
-15 LVLTLSLAAC
+15 LVLTLGLAAC

-46 EGYTVVGAA
+46 EGYTVVGEAS
-55 NVKEGEDYSFQVNIA
+55 VKEGENYSFQVNIA
-70 NDYNGTD
+70 NGYNGTD

-118 TMTLP
+118 TVALP
-123 SGNGFTASGETT
+123 SGSGFTAAGETT
-135 VTAGSNYTFTVTVAT
+135 VTAGSNYSFTVTVAT

-155 TLVVKNVE
+155 TLVVKNGE

-321 VDFTRAGTYTITYKL
+321 VDFTRAGSYTITYKL

-345 ATVNVYGEPAIT
+345 ATVNIYGEPAIT
-357 VASDAVKTVG
+357 VASDAIKAVA
-367 WSETLDL
+367 WSENLDL
-374 NAFINTLKGKIS
+374 NAFINTLKDKIS

-393 ALTVNVKETTV
+393 ALTVNVKEATV

-441 GSTDITVAPTMNID
+441 GSTDITVAPTMSID

-505 YLASLELGEH
+505 YLATLTLGEH

-560 AVKSANSAQA
+560 ATKNANSAQA

-576 LGSEEFTANP
+576 LGSEDFTANP

-598 YRNNEEL
+598 FRNNEEL

-628 ATKDGKVAMTG
+628 ATKDGKVALSG
-639 VYTEGGAYVDVNP
+639 VYTEGTAYVDSNP
-652 VLSADYIS
+652 ILSADYIS

-710 YAGVTPK
+710 YVGVTPK
-717 NGETYTLKLRIE
+717 TGDEYTMKLRIE
-729 ENGTSTFILRNF
+729 ENGTATFILRNF
-741 DGKVEVTSVGFEYHE
+741 DGKVEVTSVGFEHHE

-793 NDWWTNSPALSAAYI
+793 NDWWTNTPALSAAYI

-826 TKDGEAFIYQ
+826 TKEGEAFIYQ
-836 YYDAAQGKNVEFTNL
+836 YYDAAQEKNVEFTNL
-851 GSGQTVLFALTDE
+851 GSGQSVLFALADE
-864 KQIALSKV
+864 KQIAFSKV
-872 DTKGGQGKTAADTIN
+872 DNAGGQGKTAADTIN

-912 KLAAVTQLEG
+912 KLAAITQLEG

-948 SSNFTLQKTLV
+948 SSNFTLQKALV
-959 EDAKAANYKYMVI
+959 DDAKAANYKYMVI

-982 IVDNIHVE
+982 IVDNICFTSM
-990 PMLAGDSYNGT
+990 PNWDFYWGS
-1001 YAGYEVTFR
+1001 YAGYDVAFR

-1019 FTFGEDG
+1019 FTFGADG
-1026 NVMKICARTGESKND
+1026 NVMQICARTGENENK

-1048 IIGFEEANDK
+1048 IIGFEEENDK

-1104 ATVTRE
+1104 ATVTRD
-1110 GDVWTVSNATKDSSL
+1110 GDVWTVSNATKDSYL

-1150 KQVDEGNNVS
+1150 KKVDEGSSVS

-1171 DNVTCDDA
+1171 DSVTCDDA

-1187 NVWTFSNV
+1187 DVWTFSNV

-1210 VDVEYKVTVV
+1210 VDVEYKVTVA
-1220 GEGFDVAGTLPAIS
+1220 GEGFDVAETLPAIS

-1248 GYRIDSVTANNDATV
+1248 GYRIDNVTANNGATV
-1263 KFDGNNY
+1263 NFDGNYY

-1297 RIANIAKSADRFA
+1297 RLAATMKSEGGFWNYFRF
-1310 DYFQIGAWCDPNTNT
+1310 GGWGTNT
-1325 FDGTSPIKFRGG
+1325 WDNGIVNITSGNITIQRN
-1337 TFKISRSLI
+1337 LI

-1371 GNLTMITE
+1371 GNITMITNGE
-1379 GSAWNYYWKLYS
+1379 PWNYYWKNYS
-1391 GSEADVRLD
+1391 GSEADVRID
-1400 LTSFAKEGH
+1400 LSVFAKEGH
-1409 TTDYLTVNIN
+1409 TSDYLTVSIN
-1419 NTNLSSVLTMSAIE
+1419 NTNLSSNIAMSAIE

-1455 NGALVLDTVSAG
+1455 NGTLVLDTVCAG
-1467 NGAYATSD
+1467 NDAFAESD
-1475 EAWFAK
+1475 TAWFAK
-1481 YATGN
+1481 CFGQGN
-1486 EASQRTLMYSDLTWI
+1486 GASQRTLKVVDYATIYNGS
-1501 VQGTNTRNMLWGY
+1501 NTRNMLFGWDGENK
-1514 TAPDQSPLE
+1514 APLPA
-1523 SDEISG
+1523 SG
-1529 TIKYLNNMNNGSTL
+1529 YLNNFTGSTL
-1543 CLGFDNEGV
+1543 RLAFDKDGVAQVKFDNV
-1552 ASVKFADF
+1552 Y
-1560 HANRNS
+1560 ANRNE
-1566 WGGFSYAQ
+1566 WTTQFTHTD
-1574 GKNSITVTSVN
+1574 NTITVSNTCN
-1585 DLTLYFNELSAL
+1585 DYELFFNNLDEL
-1597 KEKYRYVKF
+1597 KEKYESITF
-1606 TISDPSAL
+1606 TITDTSAL
-1614 NGQVWFGNGAFSG
+1614 NGIVWFYYNDAALPINSTD
-1627 ENAHMIGFSK
+1627 NANPKTITLSEATRLMIH
-1637 DNTEAVVDL
+1637 
-1646 SKCSDSLQIFFTAAE
+1646 FTAVE
-1661 TNVTIAYE
+1661 NITITYTLNPKSAN
-1669 FLTEI
+1669 